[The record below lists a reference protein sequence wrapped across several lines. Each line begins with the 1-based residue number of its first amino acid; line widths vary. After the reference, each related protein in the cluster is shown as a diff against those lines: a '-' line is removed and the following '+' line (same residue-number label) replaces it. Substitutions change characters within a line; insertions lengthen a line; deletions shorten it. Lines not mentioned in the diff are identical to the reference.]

1 MKNEK
6 ILTVIKGQEF
16 KLSLKDKIEIND
28 IFYDQYLEAAAM
40 LENIMANEESDKQPD
55 WKKAETEN
63 NIIAFCGERG
73 EGKSS
78 AMFTFINAVV
88 NEKEQ
93 KESTIFAQCE
103 NVKNTV
109 FSEPI
114 VIDPSAFDNVHNV
127 LDIIIASIY
136 QKFSDKYDVSPE
148 RFDNYRR
155 EQLLNEF
162 QKVYKDISLLN
173 DPAKMLEE
181 EYDYEGSIEKI
192 SKMGESLRLRRDLSN
207 LVKLYLDYMMPEDSR
222 NQYTSKKLLIAI
234 DDLDMCNANAY
245 KMAEQ
250 IRKYLIIPDIVIV
263 MALKVEQ
270 LQLCVQEENF
280 KNYSNVLKNQEKIAG
295 AILDVEDMAE
305 RYIAKLIPKSRR
317 IYLPNVRYIENAKIS
332 YQKKNGEIIYEDKM
346 TNSLN
351 ASLMDLIYMKTGMRF
366 LLNEEKLNWL
376 QPDNLRD
383 TVNLIILLGDMKVPE
398 NDSEY
403 LENIEKFTEYFEKEW
418 IPQNCELV
426 NYKEVQNLIRVPY
439 LQLNSEAAYML
450 NKNYQNA
457 EKRYPLLPANFLMD
471 RANCFFWVMNWFWGY
486 KNSMYDKKDDKF
498 AYMFKILYED
508 ELVRLA
514 LNESLTKKNML
525 SLEARICP
533 KNTSAKLIKN
543 LKKYKRI
550 VKSEPVN
557 DGYDKLI
564 YVLHFPKL
572 FDRPFKDGVPRNNN
586 VRKMAARQA
595 RSIVA
600 MLDKNGEI
608 NQHIKGIDACSS
620 EIACR
625 PEVFGQ
631 IYRYLT
637 AKRVKVENASRFHN
651 CEDVQNLQMTYH
663 VGEDFFDITDGLRA
677 IDEVLLFCNYR
688 RGSRLGHAL
697 ALGISPEKYYA
708 MKGYKVVLSKQ
719 ILLDDIVWLYC
730 RSGEL
735 GCSLDEKLKT
745 NLIEKYTSLYK
756 EIYEN
761 NVGNGP
767 CPSIHEYYQ
776 SWKLRGDNPQCYRL
790 EEKEFNAALETTEL
804 VYFDRFR
811 FNPRV
816 DNNLRRNK
824 RYRDLYY
831 YYHFNKKVREKG
843 NEVTEFKVTKEY
855 IKLVRIMQDK
865 MIAELACKGIGIETN
880 PSSNY
885 LIGTIKKYEEHPIL
899 RFNSRKLKATN
910 TGENL
915 CVSIN
920 TDDQGVFDTLLENEY
935 ALMTLALKKATD
947 DDMNALYDIED
958 IYEWSDYVRR
968 MGIDQVFS

>member
-40 LENIMANEESDKQPD
+40 LENIMANEENDKQPD

-88 NEKEQ
+88 NKKEQ

-136 QKFSDKYDVSPE
+136 QKFSDKYNVSPE

-332 YQKKNGEIIYEDKM
+332 YQKKKDQKKNGEIIYEDKM

-366 LLNEEKLNWL
+366 LLNEEKMNWL

-498 AYMFKILYED
+498 AYMFKILYTIELSKIRRSTRLED
-508 ELVRLA
+508 MGDFLGGYIWGPGFDSILPEVEVKRTKISRSRFSLSTWDVYSAINRRVARLFGVRQPIPGNNRMSVSKIEIDDTEKEYKIITWVLVSLLTNTFSMQSDGNELLQHSQIQYTYTTPIIFDNYRLNSQVQIC
-514 LNESLTKKNML
+514 LENYFIGIC
-525 SLEARICP
+525 SLE
-533 KNTSAKLIKN
+533 
-543 LKKYKRI
+543 
-550 VKSEPVN
+550 
-557 DGYDKLI
+557 
-564 YVLHFPKL
+564 
-572 FDRPFKDGVPRNNN
+572 
-586 VRKMAARQA
+586 
-595 RSIVA
+595 
-600 MLDKNGEI
+600 
-608 NQHIKGIDACSS
+608 
-620 EIACR
+620 
-625 PEVFGQ
+625 
-631 IYRYLT
+631 
-637 AKRVKVENASRFHN
+637 
-651 CEDVQNLQMTYH
+651 
-663 VGEDFFDITDGLRA
+663 
-677 IDEVLLFCNYR
+677 
-688 RGSRLGHAL
+688 
-697 ALGISPEKYYA
+697 
-708 MKGYKVVLSKQ
+708 
-719 ILLDDIVWLYC
+719 
-730 RSGEL
+730 
-735 GCSLDEKLKT
+735 
-745 NLIEKYTSLYK
+745 SLYK
-756 EIYEN
+756 KINIDILGVSKEEYKTIIDRIEQLNIEIVQTFRTIFSNIDLIMRFQEYCADKKRKQSKESGEKREFKRTKAVVDQFFRNVEHFCKDYIKKNFKAQLNCLILQDSKGKQVVFDISEVYGGFVQKRIEEFVSNLERQKEEQMRKLTERLNRQMVKIEPLQSVSTYLVNKSPKNAKKNIEN
-761 NVGNGP
+761 LLHNIKCYYVRNENQR
-767 CPSIHEYYQ
+767 INYRFYDDIINYYQ
-776 SWKLRGDNPQCYRL
+776 KIVEYELENPGMDLSDDLTEEYRL
-790 EEKEFNAALETTEL
+790 IVKEYSRYNEEK
-804 VYFDRFR
+804 
-811 FNPRV
+811 
-816 DNNLRRNK
+816 
-824 RYRDLYY
+824 
-831 YYHFNKKVREKG
+831 
-843 NEVTEFKVTKEY
+843 
-855 IKLVRIMQDK
+855 
-865 MIAELACKGIGIETN
+865 
-880 PSSNY
+880 
-885 LIGTIKKYEEHPIL
+885 
-899 RFNSRKLKATN
+899 
-910 TGENL
+910 
-915 CVSIN
+915 
-920 TDDQGVFDTLLENEY
+920 
-935 ALMTLALKKATD
+935 
-947 DDMNALYDIED
+947 
-958 IYEWSDYVRR
+958 
-968 MGIDQVFS
+968 

>member
-6 ILTVIKGQEF
+6 ILTIIKGQEF

-40 LENIMANEESDKQPD
+40 LENIVANEERDKQPD

-127 LDIIIASIY
+127 LDIIIASLY
-136 QKFSDKYDVSPE
+136 RKFSDKYDVSPE
-148 RFDNYRR
+148 RFANYRR
-155 EQLLNEF
+155 EELLNEF

-173 DPAKMLEE
+173 DPVKMLEE

-207 LVKLYLDYMMPEDSR
+207 LVKLYLDYMMTGDSR

-280 KNYSNVLKNQEKIAG
+280 KNYSNVLKNQGKIAG
-295 AILDVEDMAE
+295 AVIDVEDMAE

-317 IYLPNVRYIENAKIS
+317 IYLPNVRYIENAKIV
-332 YQKKNGEIIYEDKM
+332 YQKNEEEIIYADKI

-351 ASLMDLIYMKTGMRF
+351 ASLLDLIYMKTGMRF
-366 LLNEEKLNWL
+366 LLNDEKMNWL

-383 TVNLIILLGDMKVPE
+383 TVNLISLLGDMKVPE

-403 LENIEKFTEYFEKEW
+403 LDNIEKFTEYFEKEW

-498 AYMFKILYED
+498 AYMFKILYTIELSKIRRSTRLED
-508 ELVRLA
+508 MGDFLG
-514 LNESLTKKNML
+514 
-525 SLEARICP
+525 
-533 KNTSAKLIKN
+533 
-543 LKKYKRI
+543 
-550 VKSEPVN
+550 
-557 DGYDKLI
+557 GYI
-564 YVLHFPKL
+564 WGPG
-572 FDRPFKDGVPRNNN
+572 FD
-586 VRKMAARQA
+586 
-595 RSIVA
+595 SI
-600 MLDKNGEI
+600 L
-608 NQHIKGIDACSS
+608 
-620 EIACR
+620 
-625 PEVFGQ
+625 PEVEV
-631 IYRYLT
+631 
-637 AKRVKVENASRFHN
+637 KRTKISRSRFSLSTW
-651 CEDVQNLQMTYH
+651 DVYSAINRRVARLFGVRQPIPDNNRMSVSKIEIDDTEKEYKIITWVLVSLLTNTFSMQSDGNELLQHSQIQYTYTTPII
-663 VGEDFFDITDGLRA
+663 FD
-677 IDEVLLFCNYR
+677 NYR
-688 RGSRLGHAL
+688 LNSQ
-697 ALGISPEKYYA
+697 
-708 MKGYKVVLSKQ
+708 VQ
-719 ILLDDIVWLYC
+719 IC
-730 RSGEL
+730 
-735 GCSLDEKLKT
+735 
-745 NLIEKYTSLYK
+745 
-756 EIYEN
+756 
-761 NVGNGP
+761 
-767 CPSIHEYYQ
+767 
-776 SWKLRGDNPQCYRL
+776 L
-790 EEKEFNAALETTEL
+790 E
-804 VYFDRFR
+804 
-811 FNPRV
+811 
-816 DNNLRRNK
+816 
-824 RYRDLYY
+824 
-831 YYHFNKKVREKG
+831 
-843 NEVTEFKVTKEY
+843 
-855 IKLVRIMQDK
+855 
-865 MIAELACKGIGIETN
+865 
-880 PSSNY
+880 NY
-885 LIGTIKKYEEHPIL
+885 LIGICSLESLYKKINIDILGVSKEEYKTIIDRIEQLNIEIVQTFRTIFSNIDFIMRFQEYCADKKRKQSKESGEKREFKRTKAVVDQFFRNVEHFCKDYIKKDFKAQLNCLILQDSKGKQVVFDISEVYGGFVQKRIEEFVSNL
-899 RFNSRKLKATN
+899 ERQKEEQMRKLTERLNRQMVKIEPLQSVSTYLVNKSPKNAKKN
-910 TGENL
+910 IENL
-915 CVSIN
+915 LHNIKCYYVRNENQRIN
-920 TDDQGVFDTLLENEY
+920 YRFYDDIINYYQKIVEYELENPGMDLSDDLTEEY
-935 ALMTLALKKATD
+935 RLIVKEYSRYNEEK
-947 DDMNALYDIED
+947 
-958 IYEWSDYVRR
+958 
-968 MGIDQVFS
+968 

>member
-40 LENIMANEESDKQPD
+40 LENIMANEENDKQPD

-88 NEKEQ
+88 NKKEQ

-127 LDIIIASIY
+127 LDNIIASIY

-332 YQKKNGEIIYEDKM
+332 YQKKKDQKKNGEIIYEDKM

-366 LLNEEKLNWL
+366 LLNEEKMNWL

-498 AYMFKILYED
+498 AYMFKILYTIELSKIRRSTRLED
-508 ELVRLA
+508 MGDFLGGYIWGPGFDSILPEVEVKRTKISRSRFSLSTWDVYSAINRRVARLFGVRQPIPGNNRMSVSKIEIDDTEKEYKIITWVLVSLLTNTFSMQSDGNELLQHSQIQYTYTTPIIFDNYRLNSQVQIC
-514 LNESLTKKNML
+514 LENYFIGIC
-525 SLEARICP
+525 SLE
-533 KNTSAKLIKN
+533 
-543 LKKYKRI
+543 
-550 VKSEPVN
+550 
-557 DGYDKLI
+557 
-564 YVLHFPKL
+564 
-572 FDRPFKDGVPRNNN
+572 
-586 VRKMAARQA
+586 
-595 RSIVA
+595 
-600 MLDKNGEI
+600 
-608 NQHIKGIDACSS
+608 
-620 EIACR
+620 
-625 PEVFGQ
+625 
-631 IYRYLT
+631 
-637 AKRVKVENASRFHN
+637 
-651 CEDVQNLQMTYH
+651 
-663 VGEDFFDITDGLRA
+663 
-677 IDEVLLFCNYR
+677 
-688 RGSRLGHAL
+688 
-697 ALGISPEKYYA
+697 
-708 MKGYKVVLSKQ
+708 
-719 ILLDDIVWLYC
+719 
-730 RSGEL
+730 
-735 GCSLDEKLKT
+735 
-745 NLIEKYTSLYK
+745 SLYK
-756 EIYEN
+756 KINIDILGVSKEEYKTIIDRIEQLNIEIVQTFRTIFSNIDLIMRFQEYCADKKRKQSKESGEKREFKRTKAVVDQFFRNVEHFCKDYIKKNFKAQLNCLILQDSKGKQVVFDISEVYGGFVQKRIEEFVSNLERQKEEQMRKLTERLNRQMVKIEPLQSVSTYLVNKSPKNAKKNIEN
-761 NVGNGP
+761 LLHNIKCYYVRNENQR
-767 CPSIHEYYQ
+767 INYRFYDDIINYYQ
-776 SWKLRGDNPQCYRL
+776 KIVEYELENPGMDLSDDLTEEYRL
-790 EEKEFNAALETTEL
+790 IVKEYSRYNEEK
-804 VYFDRFR
+804 
-811 FNPRV
+811 
-816 DNNLRRNK
+816 
-824 RYRDLYY
+824 
-831 YYHFNKKVREKG
+831 
-843 NEVTEFKVTKEY
+843 
-855 IKLVRIMQDK
+855 
-865 MIAELACKGIGIETN
+865 
-880 PSSNY
+880 
-885 LIGTIKKYEEHPIL
+885 
-899 RFNSRKLKATN
+899 
-910 TGENL
+910 
-915 CVSIN
+915 
-920 TDDQGVFDTLLENEY
+920 
-935 ALMTLALKKATD
+935 
-947 DDMNALYDIED
+947 
-958 IYEWSDYVRR
+958 
-968 MGIDQVFS
+968 

>member
-40 LENIMANEESDKQPD
+40 LENIMANEENDKQPD

-88 NEKEQ
+88 NKKEQ

-366 LLNEEKLNWL
+366 LLNEEKMNWL

-498 AYMFKILYED
+498 AYMFKILYTIELSKIRRSTRLED
-508 ELVRLA
+508 MGDFLGGYIWGPGFDSILPEVEVKRTKISRSRFSLSTWDVYSAINRRVARLFGVRQPIPGNNRMSVSKIEIDDTEKEYKIITWVLVSLLTNTFSMQSDGNELLQHSQIQYTYTTPIIFDNYRLNSQVQIC
-514 LNESLTKKNML
+514 LENYFIGIC
-525 SLEARICP
+525 SLE
-533 KNTSAKLIKN
+533 
-543 LKKYKRI
+543 
-550 VKSEPVN
+550 
-557 DGYDKLI
+557 
-564 YVLHFPKL
+564 
-572 FDRPFKDGVPRNNN
+572 
-586 VRKMAARQA
+586 
-595 RSIVA
+595 
-600 MLDKNGEI
+600 
-608 NQHIKGIDACSS
+608 
-620 EIACR
+620 
-625 PEVFGQ
+625 
-631 IYRYLT
+631 
-637 AKRVKVENASRFHN
+637 
-651 CEDVQNLQMTYH
+651 
-663 VGEDFFDITDGLRA
+663 
-677 IDEVLLFCNYR
+677 
-688 RGSRLGHAL
+688 
-697 ALGISPEKYYA
+697 
-708 MKGYKVVLSKQ
+708 
-719 ILLDDIVWLYC
+719 
-730 RSGEL
+730 
-735 GCSLDEKLKT
+735 
-745 NLIEKYTSLYK
+745 SLYK
-756 EIYEN
+756 KINIDILGVSKEEYKTIIDRIEQLNIEIVQTFRTIFSNIDLIMRFQEYCADKKRKQSKESGEKREFKRTKAVVDQFFRNVEHFCKDYIKKDFKAQLNCLILQDSKGKQVVFDISEVYGGFVQKRIEEFVSNLERQKEEQMRKLTERLNRQMVKIEPLQSVSTYLVNKSPKNAKKNIEN
-761 NVGNGP
+761 LLHNIKCYYVRNENQR
-767 CPSIHEYYQ
+767 INYRFYDDIINYYQ
-776 SWKLRGDNPQCYRL
+776 KIVEYELENPGMDLSDDLTEEYRL
-790 EEKEFNAALETTEL
+790 IVKEYSRYNEEK
-804 VYFDRFR
+804 
-811 FNPRV
+811 
-816 DNNLRRNK
+816 
-824 RYRDLYY
+824 
-831 YYHFNKKVREKG
+831 
-843 NEVTEFKVTKEY
+843 
-855 IKLVRIMQDK
+855 
-865 MIAELACKGIGIETN
+865 
-880 PSSNY
+880 
-885 LIGTIKKYEEHPIL
+885 
-899 RFNSRKLKATN
+899 
-910 TGENL
+910 
-915 CVSIN
+915 
-920 TDDQGVFDTLLENEY
+920 
-935 ALMTLALKKATD
+935 
-947 DDMNALYDIED
+947 
-958 IYEWSDYVRR
+958 
-968 MGIDQVFS
+968 

>member
-16 KLSLKDKIEIND
+16 KLSLKDKIEIKD
-28 IFYDQYLEAAAM
+28 IFYDQYLEAATM
-40 LENIMANEESDKQPD
+40 LENIVANEESDKQPD

-88 NEKEQ
+88 NQKEQ

-136 QKFSDKYDVSPE
+136 QEFSDKYDVSPE
-148 RFDNYRR
+148 RFENYRR
-155 EQLLNEF
+155 EQLLKEF

-222 NQYTSKKLLIAI
+222 NQYTSKKLLIAV

-332 YQKKNGEIIYEDKM
+332 YQKKKDQKKNGEIIYEDKM

-366 LLNEEKLNWL
+366 LLNEEKMNWL

-498 AYMFKILYED
+498 AYMFKILYTIELSKIRRSTRLED
-508 ELVRLA
+508 MGDFLG
-514 LNESLTKKNML
+514 
-525 SLEARICP
+525 
-533 KNTSAKLIKN
+533 
-543 LKKYKRI
+543 
-550 VKSEPVN
+550 
-557 DGYDKLI
+557 GYI
-564 YVLHFPKL
+564 WGPG
-572 FDRPFKDGVPRNNN
+572 FD
-586 VRKMAARQA
+586 
-595 RSIVA
+595 SI
-600 MLDKNGEI
+600 L
-608 NQHIKGIDACSS
+608 
-620 EIACR
+620 
-625 PEVFGQ
+625 PEVEV
-631 IYRYLT
+631 
-637 AKRVKVENASRFHN
+637 KRTKISRSRFSLLTW
-651 CEDVQNLQMTYH
+651 DVYSAINRRVARLFGVRQPIPGNNRMSVSKIEIDDTEKEYKIITWVLVSLLTNTFSMQSDGNELLQHSQIQYTYTTPII
-663 VGEDFFDITDGLRA
+663 FD
-677 IDEVLLFCNYR
+677 NYR
-688 RGSRLGHAL
+688 LNSQ
-697 ALGISPEKYYA
+697 
-708 MKGYKVVLSKQ
+708 VQ
-719 ILLDDIVWLYC
+719 IC
-730 RSGEL
+730 
-735 GCSLDEKLKT
+735 
-745 NLIEKYTSLYK
+745 
-756 EIYEN
+756 
-761 NVGNGP
+761 
-767 CPSIHEYYQ
+767 
-776 SWKLRGDNPQCYRL
+776 L
-790 EEKEFNAALETTEL
+790 E
-804 VYFDRFR
+804 
-811 FNPRV
+811 
-816 DNNLRRNK
+816 
-824 RYRDLYY
+824 
-831 YYHFNKKVREKG
+831 
-843 NEVTEFKVTKEY
+843 
-855 IKLVRIMQDK
+855 
-865 MIAELACKGIGIETN
+865 
-880 PSSNY
+880 NY
-885 LIGTIKKYEEHPIL
+885 LIGICSLESLYKKINIDILGVSKEEYKTIIDRIQQLNIEIVQTFRTIFSNIDLIMRFQEYCADKKRKQSKESGEKREFKRTKAVVDQFFRNVEHFCKDYIKKDFKAQLNCLILQDSKGKQVVFDISEVYGGFVQKRIEEFVSNL
-899 RFNSRKLKATN
+899 ERQKEEQMRKLTERLNRQMVKIEPLQSVSTYLVNKSPKNAKKN
-910 TGENL
+910 IENL
-915 CVSIN
+915 LHNIKCYYVRNENQRIN
-920 TDDQGVFDTLLENEY
+920 YRFYDDIINYYQKIVEYELENPGMDLSDDLTEEY
-935 ALMTLALKKATD
+935 RLIVKEYSRYNEEK
-947 DDMNALYDIED
+947 
-958 IYEWSDYVRR
+958 
-968 MGIDQVFS
+968 

>member
-40 LENIMANEESDKQPD
+40 LENIMANEENDKQPD

-498 AYMFKILYED
+498 AYMFKILYTIELSKIRRSTRLED
-508 ELVRLA
+508 MGDFLG
-514 LNESLTKKNML
+514 
-525 SLEARICP
+525 
-533 KNTSAKLIKN
+533 
-543 LKKYKRI
+543 
-550 VKSEPVN
+550 
-557 DGYDKLI
+557 GYI
-564 YVLHFPKL
+564 WGPG
-572 FDRPFKDGVPRNNN
+572 FD
-586 VRKMAARQA
+586 
-595 RSIVA
+595 SI
-600 MLDKNGEI
+600 L
-608 NQHIKGIDACSS
+608 
-620 EIACR
+620 
-625 PEVFGQ
+625 PEVEV
-631 IYRYLT
+631 
-637 AKRVKVENASRFHN
+637 KRTKISRSRFSLSTW
-651 CEDVQNLQMTYH
+651 DVYSAINRRVARLFGVRQPIPDNNRMSVSKIEIDDTEKEYKIITWVLVSLLTNTFSMQSDGNELLQHSQIQYTYTTPII
-663 VGEDFFDITDGLRA
+663 FD
-677 IDEVLLFCNYR
+677 NYR
-688 RGSRLGHAL
+688 LNSQ
-697 ALGISPEKYYA
+697 
-708 MKGYKVVLSKQ
+708 VQ
-719 ILLDDIVWLYC
+719 IC
-730 RSGEL
+730 
-735 GCSLDEKLKT
+735 
-745 NLIEKYTSLYK
+745 
-756 EIYEN
+756 
-761 NVGNGP
+761 
-767 CPSIHEYYQ
+767 
-776 SWKLRGDNPQCYRL
+776 L
-790 EEKEFNAALETTEL
+790 E
-804 VYFDRFR
+804 
-811 FNPRV
+811 
-816 DNNLRRNK
+816 
-824 RYRDLYY
+824 
-831 YYHFNKKVREKG
+831 
-843 NEVTEFKVTKEY
+843 
-855 IKLVRIMQDK
+855 
-865 MIAELACKGIGIETN
+865 
-880 PSSNY
+880 NY
-885 LIGTIKKYEEHPIL
+885 LIGICSLESLYKKINIDILGVSKEEYKTIIDRIEQLNIEIVQTFRTIFSNIDFIMRFQEYCADKKRKQSKESGEKREFKRTKAVVDQFFRNVEHFCKDYIKKNFKAQLNCLILQDSKGKQVVFDISEVYGGFVQKRIEEFVSNL
-899 RFNSRKLKATN
+899 ERQKEEQMRKLTERLNRQMVKIEPLQSVSTYLVNKSPKNAKKN
-910 TGENL
+910 IENL
-915 CVSIN
+915 LHNIKCYYVRNENQRIN
-920 TDDQGVFDTLLENEY
+920 YRFYDDIINYYQKIVEYELENPGMDLSDDLTEEY
-935 ALMTLALKKATD
+935 RLIVKEYSRYNEEK
-947 DDMNALYDIED
+947 
-958 IYEWSDYVRR
+958 
-968 MGIDQVFS
+968 

>member
-40 LENIMANEESDKQPD
+40 LENIMANEENDKQPD

-332 YQKKNGEIIYEDKM
+332 YQKKKDQKKNGEIIYEDKM

-366 LLNEEKLNWL
+366 LLNEEKMNWL

-498 AYMFKILYED
+498 AYMFKILYTIELSKIRRSTRLED
-508 ELVRLA
+508 MGDFLGGYIWGPGFDSILPEVEVKRTKISRSRFSLSTWDVYSAINRRVARLFGVRQPIPGNNRMSVSKIEIDDTEKEYKIITWVLVSLLTNTFSMQSDGNELLQHSQIQYTYTTPIIFDNYRLNSQVQIC
-514 LNESLTKKNML
+514 LENYFIGIC
-525 SLEARICP
+525 SLE
-533 KNTSAKLIKN
+533 
-543 LKKYKRI
+543 
-550 VKSEPVN
+550 
-557 DGYDKLI
+557 
-564 YVLHFPKL
+564 
-572 FDRPFKDGVPRNNN
+572 
-586 VRKMAARQA
+586 
-595 RSIVA
+595 
-600 MLDKNGEI
+600 
-608 NQHIKGIDACSS
+608 
-620 EIACR
+620 
-625 PEVFGQ
+625 
-631 IYRYLT
+631 
-637 AKRVKVENASRFHN
+637 
-651 CEDVQNLQMTYH
+651 
-663 VGEDFFDITDGLRA
+663 
-677 IDEVLLFCNYR
+677 
-688 RGSRLGHAL
+688 
-697 ALGISPEKYYA
+697 
-708 MKGYKVVLSKQ
+708 
-719 ILLDDIVWLYC
+719 
-730 RSGEL
+730 
-735 GCSLDEKLKT
+735 
-745 NLIEKYTSLYK
+745 SLYK
-756 EIYEN
+756 KINIDILGVSKEEYKTIIDRIEQLNIEIVQTFRTIFSNIDFIMRFQEYCADKKRKQSKESGEKREFKRTKAVVDQFFRNVEHFCKDYIKKNFKAQLNCLILQDSKGKQVVFDISEVYGGFVQKRIEEFVSNLERQKEEQMRKLTERLNRQMVKIEPLQSVSTYLVNKSPKNAKKNIEN
-761 NVGNGP
+761 LLHNIKCYYVRNENQR
-767 CPSIHEYYQ
+767 INYRFYDDIINYYQ
-776 SWKLRGDNPQCYRL
+776 KIVEYELENPGMDLSDDLTEEYRL
-790 EEKEFNAALETTEL
+790 IVKEYSRYNEEK
-804 VYFDRFR
+804 
-811 FNPRV
+811 
-816 DNNLRRNK
+816 
-824 RYRDLYY
+824 
-831 YYHFNKKVREKG
+831 
-843 NEVTEFKVTKEY
+843 
-855 IKLVRIMQDK
+855 
-865 MIAELACKGIGIETN
+865 
-880 PSSNY
+880 
-885 LIGTIKKYEEHPIL
+885 
-899 RFNSRKLKATN
+899 
-910 TGENL
+910 
-915 CVSIN
+915 
-920 TDDQGVFDTLLENEY
+920 
-935 ALMTLALKKATD
+935 
-947 DDMNALYDIED
+947 
-958 IYEWSDYVRR
+958 
-968 MGIDQVFS
+968 

>member
-40 LENIMANEESDKQPD
+40 LENIMANEENDKQPD

-88 NEKEQ
+88 NKKEQ

-332 YQKKNGEIIYEDKM
+332 YQKKKDQKKNGEIIYEDKM

-366 LLNEEKLNWL
+366 LLNEEKMNWL

-498 AYMFKILYED
+498 AYMFKILYTIELSKIRRSTRLED
-508 ELVRLA
+508 MGDFLG
-514 LNESLTKKNML
+514 
-525 SLEARICP
+525 
-533 KNTSAKLIKN
+533 
-543 LKKYKRI
+543 
-550 VKSEPVN
+550 
-557 DGYDKLI
+557 GYI
-564 YVLHFPKL
+564 WGPG
-572 FDRPFKDGVPRNNN
+572 FD
-586 VRKMAARQA
+586 
-595 RSIVA
+595 SI
-600 MLDKNGEI
+600 L
-608 NQHIKGIDACSS
+608 
-620 EIACR
+620 
-625 PEVFGQ
+625 PEVEV
-631 IYRYLT
+631 
-637 AKRVKVENASRFHN
+637 KRTKISRSRFSLSTW
-651 CEDVQNLQMTYH
+651 DVYSAINRRVARLFGVRQPIPGNNRMSVSKIEIDDTEKEYKIITWVLVSLLTNTFSMQSDGNELLQHSQIQYTYTTPII
-663 VGEDFFDITDGLRA
+663 FD
-677 IDEVLLFCNYR
+677 NYR
-688 RGSRLGHAL
+688 LNSQ
-697 ALGISPEKYYA
+697 
-708 MKGYKVVLSKQ
+708 VQ
-719 ILLDDIVWLYC
+719 IC
-730 RSGEL
+730 
-735 GCSLDEKLKT
+735 
-745 NLIEKYTSLYK
+745 
-756 EIYEN
+756 
-761 NVGNGP
+761 
-767 CPSIHEYYQ
+767 
-776 SWKLRGDNPQCYRL
+776 L
-790 EEKEFNAALETTEL
+790 E
-804 VYFDRFR
+804 
-811 FNPRV
+811 
-816 DNNLRRNK
+816 
-824 RYRDLYY
+824 
-831 YYHFNKKVREKG
+831 
-843 NEVTEFKVTKEY
+843 
-855 IKLVRIMQDK
+855 
-865 MIAELACKGIGIETN
+865 
-880 PSSNY
+880 NY
-885 LIGTIKKYEEHPIL
+885 LIGICSLESLYKKINIDILGVSKEEYKTIIDRIEQLNIEIVQTFRTIFSNIDFIMRFQEYCADKKRKQSKESGEKREFKRTKAVVDQFFRNVEHFCKDYIKKNFKAQLNCLILQDSKGKQVVFDISEVYGGFVQKRIEEFVSNL
-899 RFNSRKLKATN
+899 ERQKEEQMRKLTERLNRQMVKIEPLQSVSTYLVNKSPKNAKKN
-910 TGENL
+910 IENL
-915 CVSIN
+915 LHNIKCYYVRNENQRIN
-920 TDDQGVFDTLLENEY
+920 YRFYDDIINYYQKIVEYELENPGMDLSDDLTEEY
-935 ALMTLALKKATD
+935 RLIVKEYSRYNEEK
-947 DDMNALYDIED
+947 
-958 IYEWSDYVRR
+958 
-968 MGIDQVFS
+968 

>member
-6 ILTVIKGQEF
+6 ILTIIKGQEF

-40 LENIMANEESDKQPD
+40 LENIVANEERDKQPD

-127 LDIIIASIY
+127 LDIIIASLY
-136 QKFSDKYDVSPE
+136 RKFSDKYDVSPE
-148 RFDNYRR
+148 RFANYRR
-155 EQLLNEF
+155 EELLNEF

-173 DPAKMLEE
+173 DPVKMLEE

-207 LVKLYLDYMMPEDSR
+207 LVKLYLDYMMTEDSR

-280 KNYSNVLKNQEKIAG
+280 KNYSNVLKNQGKIAG
-295 AILDVEDMAE
+295 AVIDVEDMAE

-317 IYLPNVRYIENAKIS
+317 IYLPNVRYIENAKIV
-332 YQKKNGEIIYEDKM
+332 YQKNEEEIIYADKI

-351 ASLMDLIYMKTGMRF
+351 ASLLDLIYMKTGMRF
-366 LLNEEKLNWL
+366 LLNDEKMNWL

-383 TVNLIILLGDMKVPE
+383 TVNLISLLGDMKVPE

-403 LENIEKFTEYFEKEW
+403 LDNIEKFTEYFEKEW

-498 AYMFKILYED
+498 AYMFKILYTIELSKIRRSTRLED
-508 ELVRLA
+508 MGDFLGGYIWGPGFDSILPEVEVKRTKISRSRFSLSTWDVYSAINRRVARLFGVRQPIPDNNRMSVSKIEIDDTEKEYKIITWVLVSLLTNTFSMQSDGNELLQHSQIQYTYTTPIIFDNYRLNSQVQIC
-514 LNESLTKKNML
+514 LENYFIGIC
-525 SLEARICP
+525 SLE
-533 KNTSAKLIKN
+533 
-543 LKKYKRI
+543 
-550 VKSEPVN
+550 
-557 DGYDKLI
+557 
-564 YVLHFPKL
+564 
-572 FDRPFKDGVPRNNN
+572 
-586 VRKMAARQA
+586 
-595 RSIVA
+595 
-600 MLDKNGEI
+600 
-608 NQHIKGIDACSS
+608 
-620 EIACR
+620 
-625 PEVFGQ
+625 
-631 IYRYLT
+631 
-637 AKRVKVENASRFHN
+637 
-651 CEDVQNLQMTYH
+651 
-663 VGEDFFDITDGLRA
+663 
-677 IDEVLLFCNYR
+677 
-688 RGSRLGHAL
+688 
-697 ALGISPEKYYA
+697 
-708 MKGYKVVLSKQ
+708 
-719 ILLDDIVWLYC
+719 
-730 RSGEL
+730 
-735 GCSLDEKLKT
+735 
-745 NLIEKYTSLYK
+745 SLYK
-756 EIYEN
+756 KINIDILGVSKEEYKTIIDRIEQLNIEIVQTFRTIFSNIDLIMRFQEYCADKKRKQSKESGEKREFKRTKAVVDQFFRNVEHFCKDYIKKNFKAQLNCLILQDSKGKQVVFDISEVYGGFVQKRIEEFVSNLERQKEEQMRKLTERLNRQMVKIEPLQSVSTYLVNKSPKNAKKNIEN
-761 NVGNGP
+761 LLHNIKCYYVRNENQR
-767 CPSIHEYYQ
+767 INYRFYDDIINYYQ
-776 SWKLRGDNPQCYRL
+776 KIVEYELENPGMDLSDDLTEEYRL
-790 EEKEFNAALETTEL
+790 IVKEYSRYNEEK
-804 VYFDRFR
+804 
-811 FNPRV
+811 
-816 DNNLRRNK
+816 
-824 RYRDLYY
+824 
-831 YYHFNKKVREKG
+831 
-843 NEVTEFKVTKEY
+843 
-855 IKLVRIMQDK
+855 
-865 MIAELACKGIGIETN
+865 
-880 PSSNY
+880 
-885 LIGTIKKYEEHPIL
+885 
-899 RFNSRKLKATN
+899 
-910 TGENL
+910 
-915 CVSIN
+915 
-920 TDDQGVFDTLLENEY
+920 
-935 ALMTLALKKATD
+935 
-947 DDMNALYDIED
+947 
-958 IYEWSDYVRR
+958 
-968 MGIDQVFS
+968 

>member
-40 LENIMANEESDKQPD
+40 LENIMANEENDKQPD

-88 NEKEQ
+88 NKKEQ

-114 VIDPSAFDNVHNV
+114 VIDPSAFDNIHNV

-332 YQKKNGEIIYEDKM
+332 YQKKKDQKKNGEIIYEDKM

-366 LLNEEKLNWL
+366 LLNEEKMNWL

-498 AYMFKILYED
+498 AYMFKILYTIELSKIRRSTRLED
-508 ELVRLA
+508 MGDFLGGYIWGPGFDSILPEVEVKRTKISRSRFSLSTWDVYSAINRRVARLFGVRQPIPGNNRMSVSKIEIDDTEKEYKIITWVLVSLLTNTFSMQSDGNELLQHSQIQYTYTTPIIFDNYRLNSQVQIC
-514 LNESLTKKNML
+514 LENYFIGIC
-525 SLEARICP
+525 SLE
-533 KNTSAKLIKN
+533 
-543 LKKYKRI
+543 
-550 VKSEPVN
+550 
-557 DGYDKLI
+557 
-564 YVLHFPKL
+564 
-572 FDRPFKDGVPRNNN
+572 
-586 VRKMAARQA
+586 
-595 RSIVA
+595 
-600 MLDKNGEI
+600 
-608 NQHIKGIDACSS
+608 
-620 EIACR
+620 
-625 PEVFGQ
+625 
-631 IYRYLT
+631 
-637 AKRVKVENASRFHN
+637 
-651 CEDVQNLQMTYH
+651 
-663 VGEDFFDITDGLRA
+663 
-677 IDEVLLFCNYR
+677 
-688 RGSRLGHAL
+688 
-697 ALGISPEKYYA
+697 
-708 MKGYKVVLSKQ
+708 
-719 ILLDDIVWLYC
+719 
-730 RSGEL
+730 
-735 GCSLDEKLKT
+735 
-745 NLIEKYTSLYK
+745 SLYK
-756 EIYEN
+756 KINIDILGVSKEEYKTIIDRIEQLNIEIVQTFRTIFSNIDLIMRFQEYCADKKRKQSKESGEKREFKRTKAVVDQFFRNVEHFCKDYIKKNFKAQLNCLILQDSKGKQVVFDISEVYGGFVQKRIEEFVSNLERQKEEQMRKLTERLNRQMVKIEPLQSVSTYLVNKSPKNAKKNIEN
-761 NVGNGP
+761 LLHNIKCYYVRNENQR
-767 CPSIHEYYQ
+767 INYRFYDDIINYYQ
-776 SWKLRGDNPQCYRL
+776 KIVEYELENPGMDLSDDLTEEYRL
-790 EEKEFNAALETTEL
+790 IVKEYSRYNEEK
-804 VYFDRFR
+804 
-811 FNPRV
+811 
-816 DNNLRRNK
+816 
-824 RYRDLYY
+824 
-831 YYHFNKKVREKG
+831 
-843 NEVTEFKVTKEY
+843 
-855 IKLVRIMQDK
+855 
-865 MIAELACKGIGIETN
+865 
-880 PSSNY
+880 
-885 LIGTIKKYEEHPIL
+885 
-899 RFNSRKLKATN
+899 
-910 TGENL
+910 
-915 CVSIN
+915 
-920 TDDQGVFDTLLENEY
+920 
-935 ALMTLALKKATD
+935 
-947 DDMNALYDIED
+947 
-958 IYEWSDYVRR
+958 
-968 MGIDQVFS
+968 

>member
-40 LENIMANEESDKQPD
+40 LENIMANEENDKQPD

-88 NEKEQ
+88 NKKEQ

-332 YQKKNGEIIYEDKM
+332 YQKKKDQKKNGEIIYEDKM

-366 LLNEEKLNWL
+366 LLNEEKMNWL

-498 AYMFKILYED
+498 AYMFKILYTIELSKIRRSTRLED
-508 ELVRLA
+508 MGDFLG
-514 LNESLTKKNML
+514 
-525 SLEARICP
+525 
-533 KNTSAKLIKN
+533 
-543 LKKYKRI
+543 
-550 VKSEPVN
+550 
-557 DGYDKLI
+557 GYI
-564 YVLHFPKL
+564 WGPG
-572 FDRPFKDGVPRNNN
+572 FD
-586 VRKMAARQA
+586 
-595 RSIVA
+595 SI
-600 MLDKNGEI
+600 L
-608 NQHIKGIDACSS
+608 
-620 EIACR
+620 
-625 PEVFGQ
+625 PEVEV
-631 IYRYLT
+631 
-637 AKRVKVENASRFHN
+637 KRTKISRSRFSLSTW
-651 CEDVQNLQMTYH
+651 DVYSAINRRVARLFGVRQPIPGNNRMSVSKIEIDDTEKEYKIITWVLVSLLTNTFSMQSDGNELLQHSQIQYTYTTPII
-663 VGEDFFDITDGLRA
+663 FD
-677 IDEVLLFCNYR
+677 NYR
-688 RGSRLGHAL
+688 LNSQ
-697 ALGISPEKYYA
+697 
-708 MKGYKVVLSKQ
+708 VQ
-719 ILLDDIVWLYC
+719 IC
-730 RSGEL
+730 
-735 GCSLDEKLKT
+735 
-745 NLIEKYTSLYK
+745 
-756 EIYEN
+756 
-761 NVGNGP
+761 
-767 CPSIHEYYQ
+767 
-776 SWKLRGDNPQCYRL
+776 L
-790 EEKEFNAALETTEL
+790 E
-804 VYFDRFR
+804 
-811 FNPRV
+811 
-816 DNNLRRNK
+816 
-824 RYRDLYY
+824 
-831 YYHFNKKVREKG
+831 
-843 NEVTEFKVTKEY
+843 
-855 IKLVRIMQDK
+855 
-865 MIAELACKGIGIETN
+865 
-880 PSSNY
+880 NY
-885 LIGTIKKYEEHPIL
+885 LIGICSLESLYKKINIDILGVSKEEYKTIIDRIEQLNIEIVQTFRTIFSNIDLIMRFQEYCADKKRKQSKESGEKREFKRTKAVVDQFFRNVEHFCKDYIKKNFKAQLNCLILQDSKGKQVVFDISEVYGGFVQKRIEEFVSNL
-899 RFNSRKLKATN
+899 ERQKEEQMRKLTERLNRQMVKIEPLQSVSTYLVNKSPKNAKKN
-910 TGENL
+910 IENL
-915 CVSIN
+915 LHNIKCYYVRNENQRIN
-920 TDDQGVFDTLLENEY
+920 YRFYDDIINYYQKIVEYELENPGMDLSDDLTEEY
-935 ALMTLALKKATD
+935 RLIVKEYSRYNEEK
-947 DDMNALYDIED
+947 
-958 IYEWSDYVRR
+958 
-968 MGIDQVFS
+968 

>member
-498 AYMFKILYED
+498 AYMFKILYTIELSKIRRSTRLED
-508 ELVRLA
+508 MGDFLG
-514 LNESLTKKNML
+514 
-525 SLEARICP
+525 
-533 KNTSAKLIKN
+533 
-543 LKKYKRI
+543 
-550 VKSEPVN
+550 
-557 DGYDKLI
+557 GYI
-564 YVLHFPKL
+564 WGPG
-572 FDRPFKDGVPRNNN
+572 FD
-586 VRKMAARQA
+586 
-595 RSIVA
+595 SI
-600 MLDKNGEI
+600 L
-608 NQHIKGIDACSS
+608 
-620 EIACR
+620 
-625 PEVFGQ
+625 PEVEV
-631 IYRYLT
+631 
-637 AKRVKVENASRFHN
+637 KRTKISRSRFSLSTW
-651 CEDVQNLQMTYH
+651 DVYSAINRRVARLFGVRQPIPDNNRMSVSKIEIDDTEKEYKI
-663 VGEDFFDITDGLRA
+663 ITWVLVSLLTNTFSMQSDGN
-677 IDEVLLFCNYR
+677 VLLQHSQIQYTYTTPIIFDNYR
-688 RGSRLGHAL
+688 LNSQ
-697 ALGISPEKYYA
+697 
-708 MKGYKVVLSKQ
+708 VQ
-719 ILLDDIVWLYC
+719 IC
-730 RSGEL
+730 
-735 GCSLDEKLKT
+735 
-745 NLIEKYTSLYK
+745 
-756 EIYEN
+756 
-761 NVGNGP
+761 
-767 CPSIHEYYQ
+767 
-776 SWKLRGDNPQCYRL
+776 L
-790 EEKEFNAALETTEL
+790 E
-804 VYFDRFR
+804 
-811 FNPRV
+811 
-816 DNNLRRNK
+816 
-824 RYRDLYY
+824 
-831 YYHFNKKVREKG
+831 
-843 NEVTEFKVTKEY
+843 
-855 IKLVRIMQDK
+855 
-865 MIAELACKGIGIETN
+865 
-880 PSSNY
+880 NY
-885 LIGTIKKYEEHPIL
+885 LIGICSLESLYKKINIDILGVSKEEYKTIIDRIEQLNIEIVQTFRTIFSNIDFIMRFQEYCADKKRKQSKESGEKREFKRTKAVVDQFFRNVEHFCKDYIKKDFKAQLNCLILQDSKGKQVVFDISEVYGGFVQKRIEEFVSNL
-899 RFNSRKLKATN
+899 ERQKEEQMRKLTERLNRQMVKIEPLQSVSTYLVNKSPKNAKKN
-910 TGENL
+910 IENL
-915 CVSIN
+915 LHNIKCYYVRNENQRIN
-920 TDDQGVFDTLLENEY
+920 YRFYDDIINYYQKIVEYELENPGMDLSDDLTEEY
-935 ALMTLALKKATD
+935 RLIVKEYSRYNEEK
-947 DDMNALYDIED
+947 
-958 IYEWSDYVRR
+958 
-968 MGIDQVFS
+968 

>member
-346 TNSLN
+346 TNSFN
-351 ASLMDLIYMKTGMRF
+351 ASIMDLIYMKTGMRF

-471 RANCFFWVMNWFWGY
+471 RANCFFWVMYWFWGY
-486 KNSMYDKKDDKF
+486 TNSMYDKKDDKF
-498 AYMFKILYED
+498 AYMFKILYTIELSKIRRSTRLED
-508 ELVRLA
+508 MGDFLG
-514 LNESLTKKNML
+514 
-525 SLEARICP
+525 
-533 KNTSAKLIKN
+533 
-543 LKKYKRI
+543 
-550 VKSEPVN
+550 
-557 DGYDKLI
+557 GYI
-564 YVLHFPKL
+564 WGPG
-572 FDRPFKDGVPRNNN
+572 FD
-586 VRKMAARQA
+586 
-595 RSIVA
+595 SI
-600 MLDKNGEI
+600 L
-608 NQHIKGIDACSS
+608 
-620 EIACR
+620 
-625 PEVFGQ
+625 PEVEV
-631 IYRYLT
+631 
-637 AKRVKVENASRFHN
+637 KRTKISRSRFSLSTW
-651 CEDVQNLQMTYH
+651 DVYSAINRRVARLFGVRQPIPDNNRMSVSKIEIDDTEKEYKIITWVLVSLLTNTFSMQSDGNELLQHSQIQYTYTTPII
-663 VGEDFFDITDGLRA
+663 FD
-677 IDEVLLFCNYR
+677 NYR
-688 RGSRLGHAL
+688 LNSQ
-697 ALGISPEKYYA
+697 
-708 MKGYKVVLSKQ
+708 VQ
-719 ILLDDIVWLYC
+719 IC
-730 RSGEL
+730 
-735 GCSLDEKLKT
+735 
-745 NLIEKYTSLYK
+745 
-756 EIYEN
+756 
-761 NVGNGP
+761 
-767 CPSIHEYYQ
+767 
-776 SWKLRGDNPQCYRL
+776 L
-790 EEKEFNAALETTEL
+790 E
-804 VYFDRFR
+804 
-811 FNPRV
+811 
-816 DNNLRRNK
+816 
-824 RYRDLYY
+824 
-831 YYHFNKKVREKG
+831 
-843 NEVTEFKVTKEY
+843 
-855 IKLVRIMQDK
+855 
-865 MIAELACKGIGIETN
+865 
-880 PSSNY
+880 NY
-885 LIGTIKKYEEHPIL
+885 LIGICSLESLYKKINIDILGVSKEEYKTIIDRIEQLNIEIVQTFRTIFSNIDFIMRFQEYCADKKRKQSKESGEKREFKRTKAVVDQFFRNVEHFCKDYIKKDFKAQLNCLILQDSKGKQVVFDISEVYGGFVQKRIEEFVSNL
-899 RFNSRKLKATN
+899 ERQKEEQMRKLTERLNRQMVKIEPLQSVSTYLVNKSPKNAKKN
-910 TGENL
+910 IENL
-915 CVSIN
+915 LHNIKCYYVRNENQRIN
-920 TDDQGVFDTLLENEY
+920 YRFYDDIINYYQKIVEYELENPGMDLSDDLTEEY
-935 ALMTLALKKATD
+935 RLIVKEYSRYNEEK
-947 DDMNALYDIED
+947 
-958 IYEWSDYVRR
+958 
-968 MGIDQVFS
+968 

>member
-16 KLSLKDKIEIND
+16 KLSFKDKIEIND

-88 NEKEQ
+88 NKKEQ

-332 YQKKNGEIIYEDKM
+332 YQKKKDQKKNGEIIYEDKM

-366 LLNEEKLNWL
+366 LLNEEKMNWL

-498 AYMFKILYED
+498 AYMFKILYTIELSKIRRSTRLED
-508 ELVRLA
+508 MGDFLGGYIWGPGFDSILPEVEVKRTKISRSRFSLSTWDVYSAINRRVARLFGVRQPIPGNNRMSVSKIEIDDTEKEYKIITWVLVSLLTNTFSMQSDGNELLQHSQIQYTYTTPIIFDNYRLNSQVQIC
-514 LNESLTKKNML
+514 LENYFIGIC
-525 SLEARICP
+525 SLE
-533 KNTSAKLIKN
+533 
-543 LKKYKRI
+543 
-550 VKSEPVN
+550 
-557 DGYDKLI
+557 
-564 YVLHFPKL
+564 
-572 FDRPFKDGVPRNNN
+572 
-586 VRKMAARQA
+586 
-595 RSIVA
+595 
-600 MLDKNGEI
+600 
-608 NQHIKGIDACSS
+608 
-620 EIACR
+620 
-625 PEVFGQ
+625 
-631 IYRYLT
+631 
-637 AKRVKVENASRFHN
+637 
-651 CEDVQNLQMTYH
+651 
-663 VGEDFFDITDGLRA
+663 
-677 IDEVLLFCNYR
+677 
-688 RGSRLGHAL
+688 
-697 ALGISPEKYYA
+697 
-708 MKGYKVVLSKQ
+708 
-719 ILLDDIVWLYC
+719 
-730 RSGEL
+730 
-735 GCSLDEKLKT
+735 
-745 NLIEKYTSLYK
+745 SLYK
-756 EIYEN
+756 KINIDILGVSKEEYKTIIDRIEQLNIEIVQTFRTIFSNIDLIMRFQEYCADKKRKQSKESGEKREFKRTKAVVDQFFRNVEHFCKDYIKKDFKAQLNCLILQDSKGKQVVFDISEVYGGFVQKRIEEFVSNLERQKEEQMRKLTERLNRQMVKIEPLQSVSTYLVNKSPKNAKKNIEN
-761 NVGNGP
+761 LV
-767 CPSIHEYYQ
+767 E
-776 SWKLRGDNPQCYRL
+776 LLL
-790 EEKEFNAALETTEL
+790 ES
-804 VYFDRFR
+804 
-811 FNPRV
+811 
-816 DNNLRRNK
+816 
-824 RYRDLYY
+824 
-831 YYHFNKKVREKG
+831 NKKDKYLMDLDNLIYKLYNIS
-843 NEVTEFKVTKEY
+843 NEEIEF
-855 IKLVRIMQDK
+855 I
-865 MIAELACKGIGIETN
+865 
-880 PSSNY
+880 
-885 LIGTIKKYEEHPIL
+885 
-899 RFNSRKLKATN
+899 NSHK
-910 TGENL
+910 
-915 CVSIN
+915 
-920 TDDQGVFDTLLENEY
+920 
-935 ALMTLALKKATD
+935 
-947 DDMNALYDIED
+947 
-958 IYEWSDYVRR
+958 
-968 MGIDQVFS
+968 

>member
-40 LENIMANEESDKQPD
+40 LENIMANEENDKQPD

-88 NEKEQ
+88 NKKEQ

-127 LDIIIASIY
+127 LDIIIASLY
-136 QKFSDKYDVSPE
+136 RKFSDKYDVSPE
-148 RFDNYRR
+148 RFANYRR
-155 EQLLNEF
+155 EELLNEF

-173 DPAKMLEE
+173 DPVKMLEE

-332 YQKKNGEIIYEDKM
+332 YQKKKDQKKNGEIIYEDKM

-366 LLNEEKLNWL
+366 LLNEEKMNWL

-498 AYMFKILYED
+498 AYMFKILYTIELSKIRRSTRLED
-508 ELVRLA
+508 MGDFLGGYIWGPGFDSILPEVEVKRTKISRSRFSLSTWDVYSAINRRVARLFGVRQPIPGNNRMSVSKIEIDDTEKEYKIITWVLVSLLTNTFSMQSDGNELLQHSQIQYTYTTPIIFDNYRLNSQVQIC
-514 LNESLTKKNML
+514 LENYFIGIC
-525 SLEARICP
+525 SLE
-533 KNTSAKLIKN
+533 
-543 LKKYKRI
+543 
-550 VKSEPVN
+550 
-557 DGYDKLI
+557 
-564 YVLHFPKL
+564 
-572 FDRPFKDGVPRNNN
+572 
-586 VRKMAARQA
+586 
-595 RSIVA
+595 
-600 MLDKNGEI
+600 
-608 NQHIKGIDACSS
+608 
-620 EIACR
+620 
-625 PEVFGQ
+625 
-631 IYRYLT
+631 
-637 AKRVKVENASRFHN
+637 
-651 CEDVQNLQMTYH
+651 
-663 VGEDFFDITDGLRA
+663 
-677 IDEVLLFCNYR
+677 
-688 RGSRLGHAL
+688 
-697 ALGISPEKYYA
+697 
-708 MKGYKVVLSKQ
+708 
-719 ILLDDIVWLYC
+719 
-730 RSGEL
+730 
-735 GCSLDEKLKT
+735 
-745 NLIEKYTSLYK
+745 SLYK
-756 EIYEN
+756 KINIDILGVSKEEYKTIIDRIEQLNIEIVQTFRTIFSNIDLIMRFQEYCADKKRKQSKESGEKREFKRTKAVVDQFFRNVEHFCKDYIKKNFKAQLNCLILQDSKGKQVVFDISEVYGGFVQKRIEEFVSNLERQKEEQMRKLTERLNRQMVKIEPLQSVSTYLVNKSPKNAKKNIEN
-761 NVGNGP
+761 LLHNIKCYYVRNENQR
-767 CPSIHEYYQ
+767 INYRFYDDIINYYQ
-776 SWKLRGDNPQCYRL
+776 KIVEYELENPGMDLSDDLTEEYRL
-790 EEKEFNAALETTEL
+790 IVKEYSRYNEEK
-804 VYFDRFR
+804 
-811 FNPRV
+811 
-816 DNNLRRNK
+816 
-824 RYRDLYY
+824 
-831 YYHFNKKVREKG
+831 
-843 NEVTEFKVTKEY
+843 
-855 IKLVRIMQDK
+855 
-865 MIAELACKGIGIETN
+865 
-880 PSSNY
+880 
-885 LIGTIKKYEEHPIL
+885 
-899 RFNSRKLKATN
+899 
-910 TGENL
+910 
-915 CVSIN
+915 
-920 TDDQGVFDTLLENEY
+920 
-935 ALMTLALKKATD
+935 
-947 DDMNALYDIED
+947 
-958 IYEWSDYVRR
+958 
-968 MGIDQVFS
+968 

>member
-16 KLSLKDKIEIND
+16 KLSLKDKIEIKD
-28 IFYDQYLEAAAM
+28 IFYDQYLEAATM
-40 LENIMANEESDKQPD
+40 LENIVANEESDKQPD

-78 AMFTFINAVV
+78 AMFTFTNAVV
-88 NEKEQ
+88 NQKEQ

-148 RFDNYRR
+148 RFENYRR
-155 EQLLNEF
+155 EQLLKEF

-222 NQYTSKKLLIAI
+222 NQYTSKKLLIAV

-332 YQKKNGEIIYEDKM
+332 YQKKKDQKKNGEIIYEDKM

-366 LLNEEKLNWL
+366 LLNEEKMNWL

-439 LQLNSEAAYML
+439 LQLNSEVAYML

-498 AYMFKILYED
+498 AYMFKILYTIELSKIRRSTRLED
-508 ELVRLA
+508 MGDFLG
-514 LNESLTKKNML
+514 
-525 SLEARICP
+525 
-533 KNTSAKLIKN
+533 
-543 LKKYKRI
+543 
-550 VKSEPVN
+550 
-557 DGYDKLI
+557 GYI
-564 YVLHFPKL
+564 WGPG
-572 FDRPFKDGVPRNNN
+572 FD
-586 VRKMAARQA
+586 
-595 RSIVA
+595 SI
-600 MLDKNGEI
+600 L
-608 NQHIKGIDACSS
+608 
-620 EIACR
+620 
-625 PEVFGQ
+625 PEVEV
-631 IYRYLT
+631 
-637 AKRVKVENASRFHN
+637 KRTKISRSRFSLSTW
-651 CEDVQNLQMTYH
+651 DVYSAINRRVARLFGVRQPIPDNNRMSVSKIEIDDTEKEYKIITWVLVSLLTNTFSMQSDGNELLQHSQIQYTYTTPII
-663 VGEDFFDITDGLRA
+663 FD
-677 IDEVLLFCNYR
+677 NYR
-688 RGSRLGHAL
+688 LNSQ
-697 ALGISPEKYYA
+697 
-708 MKGYKVVLSKQ
+708 VQ
-719 ILLDDIVWLYC
+719 IC
-730 RSGEL
+730 
-735 GCSLDEKLKT
+735 
-745 NLIEKYTSLYK
+745 
-756 EIYEN
+756 
-761 NVGNGP
+761 
-767 CPSIHEYYQ
+767 
-776 SWKLRGDNPQCYRL
+776 L
-790 EEKEFNAALETTEL
+790 E
-804 VYFDRFR
+804 
-811 FNPRV
+811 
-816 DNNLRRNK
+816 
-824 RYRDLYY
+824 
-831 YYHFNKKVREKG
+831 
-843 NEVTEFKVTKEY
+843 
-855 IKLVRIMQDK
+855 
-865 MIAELACKGIGIETN
+865 
-880 PSSNY
+880 NY
-885 LIGTIKKYEEHPIL
+885 LIGICSLESLYKKINIDILGVSKEEYKTIIDRIEQLNIEIVQTFRTIFSNIDFIMRFQEYCADKKRKQSKESGEKREFKRTKAVVDQFFRNVEHFCKDYIKKDFKAQLNCLILQDSKGKQVVFDISEVYGGFVQKRIEEFVSNL
-899 RFNSRKLKATN
+899 ERQKEEQMRKLTERLNRQMVKIEPLQSVSTYLVNKSPKNAKKN
-910 TGENL
+910 IENL
-915 CVSIN
+915 LHNIKCYYVRNENQRIN
-920 TDDQGVFDTLLENEY
+920 YRFYDDIINYYQKIVEYELENPGMDLSDDLTEEY
-935 ALMTLALKKATD
+935 RLIVKEYSRYNEEK
-947 DDMNALYDIED
+947 
-958 IYEWSDYVRR
+958 
-968 MGIDQVFS
+968 

>member
-40 LENIMANEESDKQPD
+40 LENIMANEENDKQPD

-88 NEKEQ
+88 NKKEQ

-332 YQKKNGEIIYEDKM
+332 YQKKKDQKKNGEIIYEDKM

-366 LLNEEKLNWL
+366 LLNEEKMNWL

-471 RANCFFWVMNWFWGY
+471 RANCFLWVMNWFWGY

-498 AYMFKILYED
+498 AYMFKILYTIELSKIRRSTRLED
-508 ELVRLA
+508 MGDFLGGYIWGPGFDSILPEVEVKRTKISRSRFSLSTWDVYSAINRRVARLFGVRQPIPGNNRMSVSKIEIDDTEKEYKIITWVLVSLLTNTFSMQSDGNELLQHSQIQYTYTTPIIFDNYRLNSQVQIC
-514 LNESLTKKNML
+514 LENYFIGIC
-525 SLEARICP
+525 SLE
-533 KNTSAKLIKN
+533 
-543 LKKYKRI
+543 
-550 VKSEPVN
+550 
-557 DGYDKLI
+557 
-564 YVLHFPKL
+564 
-572 FDRPFKDGVPRNNN
+572 
-586 VRKMAARQA
+586 
-595 RSIVA
+595 
-600 MLDKNGEI
+600 
-608 NQHIKGIDACSS
+608 
-620 EIACR
+620 
-625 PEVFGQ
+625 
-631 IYRYLT
+631 
-637 AKRVKVENASRFHN
+637 
-651 CEDVQNLQMTYH
+651 
-663 VGEDFFDITDGLRA
+663 
-677 IDEVLLFCNYR
+677 
-688 RGSRLGHAL
+688 
-697 ALGISPEKYYA
+697 
-708 MKGYKVVLSKQ
+708 
-719 ILLDDIVWLYC
+719 
-730 RSGEL
+730 
-735 GCSLDEKLKT
+735 
-745 NLIEKYTSLYK
+745 SLYK
-756 EIYEN
+756 KINIDILGVSKEEYKTIIDRIEQLNIEIVQTFRTIFSNIDLIMRFQEYCADKKRKQSKESGEKREFKRTKAVVDQFFRNVEHFCKDYIKKNFKAQLNCLILQDSKGKQVVFDISEVYGGFVQKRIEEFVSNLERQKEEQMRKLTERLNRQMVKIEPLQSVSTYLVNKSPKNAKKNIEN
-761 NVGNGP
+761 LLHNIKCYYVRNENQR
-767 CPSIHEYYQ
+767 INYRFYDDIINYYQ
-776 SWKLRGDNPQCYRL
+776 KIVEYELENPGMDLSDDLTEEYRL
-790 EEKEFNAALETTEL
+790 IVKEYSRYNEEK
-804 VYFDRFR
+804 
-811 FNPRV
+811 
-816 DNNLRRNK
+816 
-824 RYRDLYY
+824 
-831 YYHFNKKVREKG
+831 
-843 NEVTEFKVTKEY
+843 
-855 IKLVRIMQDK
+855 
-865 MIAELACKGIGIETN
+865 
-880 PSSNY
+880 
-885 LIGTIKKYEEHPIL
+885 
-899 RFNSRKLKATN
+899 
-910 TGENL
+910 
-915 CVSIN
+915 
-920 TDDQGVFDTLLENEY
+920 
-935 ALMTLALKKATD
+935 
-947 DDMNALYDIED
+947 
-958 IYEWSDYVRR
+958 
-968 MGIDQVFS
+968 

>member
-40 LENIMANEESDKQPD
+40 LENIMANEENDKQPD

-88 NEKEQ
+88 NKKEQ

-332 YQKKNGEIIYEDKM
+332 YQKKKDQKKNGEIIYEDKM

-366 LLNEEKLNWL
+366 LLNEEKMNWL

-498 AYMFKILYED
+498 AYMFKILYTIELSKIRRSTRLED
-508 ELVRLA
+508 MGDFLGGYIWGPGFDSILPEVEVKRTKISRSRFSLSTWDVYSAINRRVARLFGVRQPIPDNNRMSVSKIEIDDTEKEYKIITWVLVSLLTNTFSMQSDGNELLQHSQIQYTYTTPIIFDNYRLNSQVQIC
-514 LNESLTKKNML
+514 LENYFIGIC
-525 SLEARICP
+525 SLE
-533 KNTSAKLIKN
+533 
-543 LKKYKRI
+543 
-550 VKSEPVN
+550 
-557 DGYDKLI
+557 
-564 YVLHFPKL
+564 
-572 FDRPFKDGVPRNNN
+572 
-586 VRKMAARQA
+586 
-595 RSIVA
+595 
-600 MLDKNGEI
+600 
-608 NQHIKGIDACSS
+608 
-620 EIACR
+620 
-625 PEVFGQ
+625 
-631 IYRYLT
+631 
-637 AKRVKVENASRFHN
+637 
-651 CEDVQNLQMTYH
+651 
-663 VGEDFFDITDGLRA
+663 
-677 IDEVLLFCNYR
+677 
-688 RGSRLGHAL
+688 
-697 ALGISPEKYYA
+697 
-708 MKGYKVVLSKQ
+708 
-719 ILLDDIVWLYC
+719 
-730 RSGEL
+730 
-735 GCSLDEKLKT
+735 
-745 NLIEKYTSLYK
+745 SLYK
-756 EIYEN
+756 KINIDILGVSKEEYKTIIDRIEQLNIEIVQTFRTIFSNIDLIMRFQEYCADKKRKQSKESGEKREFKRTKAVVDQFFRNVEHFCKDYIKKNFKAQLNCLILQDSKGKQVVFDISEVYGGFVQKRIEEFVSNLERQKEEQMRKLTERLNRQMVKIEPLQSVSTYLVNKSPKNAKKNIEN
-761 NVGNGP
+761 LLHNIKCYYVRNENQR
-767 CPSIHEYYQ
+767 INYRFYDDIINYYQ
-776 SWKLRGDNPQCYRL
+776 KIVEYELENPGMDLSDDLTEEYRL
-790 EEKEFNAALETTEL
+790 IVKEYSRYNEEK
-804 VYFDRFR
+804 
-811 FNPRV
+811 
-816 DNNLRRNK
+816 
-824 RYRDLYY
+824 
-831 YYHFNKKVREKG
+831 
-843 NEVTEFKVTKEY
+843 
-855 IKLVRIMQDK
+855 
-865 MIAELACKGIGIETN
+865 
-880 PSSNY
+880 
-885 LIGTIKKYEEHPIL
+885 
-899 RFNSRKLKATN
+899 
-910 TGENL
+910 
-915 CVSIN
+915 
-920 TDDQGVFDTLLENEY
+920 
-935 ALMTLALKKATD
+935 
-947 DDMNALYDIED
+947 
-958 IYEWSDYVRR
+958 
-968 MGIDQVFS
+968 

>member
-16 KLSLKDKIEIND
+16 KLSLKDKIEIKD
-28 IFYDQYLEAAAM
+28 IFYDQYLEAATM
-40 LENIMANEESDKQPD
+40 LENIVANEESDKQPD

-88 NEKEQ
+88 NQKEQ

-136 QKFSDKYDVSPE
+136 QKFSDKYDDSPE
-148 RFDNYRR
+148 KFDNYRR

-173 DPAKMLEE
+173 DPVKMLEE

-332 YQKKNGEIIYEDKM
+332 YQKKKDQKKNGEIIYEDKM

-366 LLNEEKLNWL
+366 LLNEEKMNWL

-498 AYMFKILYED
+498 AYMFKILYTIELSKIRRSTRLED
-508 ELVRLA
+508 MGDFLGGYIWGPGFDSILPEIEVKR
-514 LNESLTKKNML
+514 TKI
-525 SLEARICP
+525 SR
-533 KNTSAKLIKN
+533 
-543 LKKYKRI
+543 
-550 VKSEPVN
+550 
-557 DGYDKLI
+557 
-564 YVLHFPKL
+564 
-572 FDRPFKDGVPRNNN
+572 
-586 VRKMAARQA
+586 
-595 RSIVA
+595 
-600 MLDKNGEI
+600 
-608 NQHIKGIDACSS
+608 
-620 EIACR
+620 
-625 PEVFGQ
+625 
-631 IYRYLT
+631 
-637 AKRVKVENASRFHN
+637 SRFSLSTW
-651 CEDVQNLQMTYH
+651 DVYSAINRRVARLFGVRQPIPGNNRMSVSKIEIDDTEKEYKIITWVLVSLLTNTFSMQSDGNELLQHSQIQYTYTTPII
-663 VGEDFFDITDGLRA
+663 FD
-677 IDEVLLFCNYR
+677 NYR
-688 RGSRLGHAL
+688 LNSQ
-697 ALGISPEKYYA
+697 
-708 MKGYKVVLSKQ
+708 VQ
-719 ILLDDIVWLYC
+719 IC
-730 RSGEL
+730 
-735 GCSLDEKLKT
+735 
-745 NLIEKYTSLYK
+745 
-756 EIYEN
+756 
-761 NVGNGP
+761 
-767 CPSIHEYYQ
+767 
-776 SWKLRGDNPQCYRL
+776 L
-790 EEKEFNAALETTEL
+790 E
-804 VYFDRFR
+804 
-811 FNPRV
+811 
-816 DNNLRRNK
+816 
-824 RYRDLYY
+824 
-831 YYHFNKKVREKG
+831 
-843 NEVTEFKVTKEY
+843 
-855 IKLVRIMQDK
+855 
-865 MIAELACKGIGIETN
+865 
-880 PSSNY
+880 NY
-885 LIGTIKKYEEHPIL
+885 LIGICSLESLYKKINIDILGVSKEEYKTIIDRIEQLNIEIVQTFRTIFSNIDLIMRFQEYCADKKRKQSKESGEKREFKRTKAVVDQFFRNVEHFCKDYIKKDFKAQLNCLILQDSKGKQVVFDISEVYGGFVQKRIEEFVSNL
-899 RFNSRKLKATN
+899 ERQKEEQMRKLTERLNRQMVKIEPLQSVSTYLVNKSPKNAKKN
-910 TGENL
+910 IENL
-915 CVSIN
+915 LHNIKCYYVRNENQRIN
-920 TDDQGVFDTLLENEY
+920 YRFYDDIINYYQKIVEYELENPGMDLSDDLTEEY
-935 ALMTLALKKATD
+935 RLIVKEYSRYNEEK
-947 DDMNALYDIED
+947 
-958 IYEWSDYVRR
+958 
-968 MGIDQVFS
+968 

>member
-16 KLSLKDKIEIND
+16 KLSLKDKIEIKD
-28 IFYDQYLEAAAM
+28 IFYDQYLEAATM
-40 LENIMANEESDKQPD
+40 LENIVANEESDKQPD

-63 NIIAFCGERG
+63 IIIAFCGERG

-88 NEKEQ
+88 NQKEQ

-136 QKFSDKYDVSPE
+136 QKFSDKYDDSPE
-148 RFDNYRR
+148 KFDNYRR

-173 DPAKMLEE
+173 DPVKMLEE

-332 YQKKNGEIIYEDKM
+332 YQKKKDQKKNGEIIYEDKM

-366 LLNEEKLNWL
+366 LLNEEKMNWL

-498 AYMFKILYED
+498 AYMFKILYTIELSKRRRSTRLED
-508 ELVRLA
+508 MGDFLGGYIWGPGFDSILPEIEVKR
-514 LNESLTKKNML
+514 TKI
-525 SLEARICP
+525 SR
-533 KNTSAKLIKN
+533 
-543 LKKYKRI
+543 
-550 VKSEPVN
+550 
-557 DGYDKLI
+557 
-564 YVLHFPKL
+564 
-572 FDRPFKDGVPRNNN
+572 
-586 VRKMAARQA
+586 
-595 RSIVA
+595 
-600 MLDKNGEI
+600 
-608 NQHIKGIDACSS
+608 
-620 EIACR
+620 
-625 PEVFGQ
+625 
-631 IYRYLT
+631 
-637 AKRVKVENASRFHN
+637 SRFSLSTW
-651 CEDVQNLQMTYH
+651 DVYSAINRRVARLFGVRQPIPGNNRMSVSKIEIDDTEKEYKIITWVLVSLLTNTFSMQSDGNELLQHSQIQYTYTTPII
-663 VGEDFFDITDGLRA
+663 FD
-677 IDEVLLFCNYR
+677 NYR
-688 RGSRLGHAL
+688 LNSQ
-697 ALGISPEKYYA
+697 
-708 MKGYKVVLSKQ
+708 VQ
-719 ILLDDIVWLYC
+719 IC
-730 RSGEL
+730 
-735 GCSLDEKLKT
+735 
-745 NLIEKYTSLYK
+745 
-756 EIYEN
+756 
-761 NVGNGP
+761 
-767 CPSIHEYYQ
+767 
-776 SWKLRGDNPQCYRL
+776 L
-790 EEKEFNAALETTEL
+790 E
-804 VYFDRFR
+804 
-811 FNPRV
+811 
-816 DNNLRRNK
+816 
-824 RYRDLYY
+824 
-831 YYHFNKKVREKG
+831 
-843 NEVTEFKVTKEY
+843 
-855 IKLVRIMQDK
+855 
-865 MIAELACKGIGIETN
+865 
-880 PSSNY
+880 NY
-885 LIGTIKKYEEHPIL
+885 LIGICSLESLYKKINIDILGVSKEEYKTIIDRIEQLNIEIVQTFRTIFSNIDLIMRFQEYCADKKRKQSKESGEKREFKRTKAVVDQFFRNVEHFCKDYIKKDFKAQLNCLILQDSKGKQVVFDISEVYGGFVQKRIEEFVSNL
-899 RFNSRKLKATN
+899 ERQKEEQMRKLTERLNRQMVKIEPLQSVSTYLVNKSPKNAKKN
-910 TGENL
+910 IENL
-915 CVSIN
+915 LHNIKCYYVRNENQRIN
-920 TDDQGVFDTLLENEY
+920 YRFYDDIINYYQKIVEYELENPGMDLSDDLTEEY
-935 ALMTLALKKATD
+935 RLIVKEYSRYNEEK
-947 DDMNALYDIED
+947 
-958 IYEWSDYVRR
+958 
-968 MGIDQVFS
+968 

>member
-40 LENIMANEESDKQPD
+40 LENIMANEENDKQPD

-88 NEKEQ
+88 NKKEQ

-498 AYMFKILYED
+498 AYMFKILYTIELSKIRRSTRLED
-508 ELVRLA
+508 MGDFLG
-514 LNESLTKKNML
+514 
-525 SLEARICP
+525 
-533 KNTSAKLIKN
+533 
-543 LKKYKRI
+543 
-550 VKSEPVN
+550 
-557 DGYDKLI
+557 GYI
-564 YVLHFPKL
+564 WGPG
-572 FDRPFKDGVPRNNN
+572 FD
-586 VRKMAARQA
+586 
-595 RSIVA
+595 SI
-600 MLDKNGEI
+600 L
-608 NQHIKGIDACSS
+608 
-620 EIACR
+620 
-625 PEVFGQ
+625 PEVEV
-631 IYRYLT
+631 
-637 AKRVKVENASRFHN
+637 KRTKISRSRFSLSTW
-651 CEDVQNLQMTYH
+651 DVYSAINRRVARLFGVRQPIPDNNRMSVSKIEIDDTEKEYKIITWVLVSLLTNTFSMQSDGNELLQHSQIQYTYTTPII
-663 VGEDFFDITDGLRA
+663 FD
-677 IDEVLLFCNYR
+677 NYR
-688 RGSRLGHAL
+688 LNSQ
-697 ALGISPEKYYA
+697 
-708 MKGYKVVLSKQ
+708 VQ
-719 ILLDDIVWLYC
+719 IC
-730 RSGEL
+730 
-735 GCSLDEKLKT
+735 
-745 NLIEKYTSLYK
+745 
-756 EIYEN
+756 
-761 NVGNGP
+761 
-767 CPSIHEYYQ
+767 
-776 SWKLRGDNPQCYRL
+776 L
-790 EEKEFNAALETTEL
+790 E
-804 VYFDRFR
+804 
-811 FNPRV
+811 
-816 DNNLRRNK
+816 
-824 RYRDLYY
+824 
-831 YYHFNKKVREKG
+831 
-843 NEVTEFKVTKEY
+843 
-855 IKLVRIMQDK
+855 
-865 MIAELACKGIGIETN
+865 
-880 PSSNY
+880 NY
-885 LIGTIKKYEEHPIL
+885 LIGICSLESLYKKINIDILGVSKEEYKTIIDRIEQLNIEIVQTFRTIFSNIDLIMRFQEYCADKKRKQSKESGEKREFKRTKAVVDQFFRNVEHFCKDYIKKDFKAQLNCLILQDSKGKQVVFDISEVYGGFVQKRIEEFVSNL
-899 RFNSRKLKATN
+899 ERQKEEQMRKLTERLNRQMVKIEPLQSVSTYLVNKSPKNAKKN
-910 TGENL
+910 IENL
-915 CVSIN
+915 LHNIKCYYVRNENQRIN
-920 TDDQGVFDTLLENEY
+920 YRFYDDIINYYQKIVEYELENPGMDLSDDLTEEY
-935 ALMTLALKKATD
+935 RLIVKEYSRYNEEK
-947 DDMNALYDIED
+947 
-958 IYEWSDYVRR
+958 
-968 MGIDQVFS
+968 

>member
-6 ILTVIKGQEF
+6 ILTIIKGQEF

-40 LENIMANEESDKQPD
+40 LENIVANEERDKQPD

-127 LDIIIASIY
+127 LDIIIASLY
-136 QKFSDKYDVSPE
+136 RKFSDKYDVSPE
-148 RFDNYRR
+148 RFANYRR
-155 EQLLNEF
+155 EELLNEF

-173 DPAKMLEE
+173 DPVKMLEE

-207 LVKLYLDYMMPEDSR
+207 LVKLYLDYMMTEDSR

-280 KNYSNVLKNQEKIAG
+280 KNYSNVLKNQGKIAG
-295 AILDVEDMAE
+295 AVIDVEDMAE

-498 AYMFKILYED
+498 AYMFKILYTIELSKIRRSTRLED
-508 ELVRLA
+508 MGDFLG
-514 LNESLTKKNML
+514 
-525 SLEARICP
+525 
-533 KNTSAKLIKN
+533 
-543 LKKYKRI
+543 
-550 VKSEPVN
+550 
-557 DGYDKLI
+557 GYI
-564 YVLHFPKL
+564 WGPG
-572 FDRPFKDGVPRNNN
+572 FD
-586 VRKMAARQA
+586 
-595 RSIVA
+595 SI
-600 MLDKNGEI
+600 L
-608 NQHIKGIDACSS
+608 
-620 EIACR
+620 
-625 PEVFGQ
+625 PEVEV
-631 IYRYLT
+631 
-637 AKRVKVENASRFHN
+637 KRTKISRSRFSLSTW
-651 CEDVQNLQMTYH
+651 DVYSAINRRVARLFGVRQPIPDNNRMSVSKIEIDDTEKEYKIITWVLVSLLTNTFSMQSDGNELLQHSQIQYTYTTPII
-663 VGEDFFDITDGLRA
+663 FD
-677 IDEVLLFCNYR
+677 NYR
-688 RGSRLGHAL
+688 LNSQ
-697 ALGISPEKYYA
+697 
-708 MKGYKVVLSKQ
+708 VQ
-719 ILLDDIVWLYC
+719 IC
-730 RSGEL
+730 
-735 GCSLDEKLKT
+735 
-745 NLIEKYTSLYK
+745 
-756 EIYEN
+756 
-761 NVGNGP
+761 
-767 CPSIHEYYQ
+767 
-776 SWKLRGDNPQCYRL
+776 L
-790 EEKEFNAALETTEL
+790 E
-804 VYFDRFR
+804 
-811 FNPRV
+811 
-816 DNNLRRNK
+816 
-824 RYRDLYY
+824 
-831 YYHFNKKVREKG
+831 
-843 NEVTEFKVTKEY
+843 
-855 IKLVRIMQDK
+855 
-865 MIAELACKGIGIETN
+865 
-880 PSSNY
+880 NY
-885 LIGTIKKYEEHPIL
+885 LIGICSLESLYKKINIDILGVSKEEYKTIIDRIEQLNIEIVQTFRTIFSNIDFIMRFQEYCADKKRKQSKESGEKREFKRTKAVVDQFFRNVEHFCKDYIKKDFKAQLNCLILQDSKGKQVVFDISEVYGGFVQKRIEEFVSNL
-899 RFNSRKLKATN
+899 ERQKEEQMRKLTERLNRQMVKIEPLQSVSTYLVNKSPKNAKKN
-910 TGENL
+910 IENL
-915 CVSIN
+915 LHNIKCYYVRNENQRIN
-920 TDDQGVFDTLLENEY
+920 YRFYDDIINYYQKIVEYELENPGMDLSDDLTEEY
-935 ALMTLALKKATD
+935 RLIVKEYSRYNEEK
-947 DDMNALYDIED
+947 
-958 IYEWSDYVRR
+958 
-968 MGIDQVFS
+968 

>member
-498 AYMFKILYED
+498 AYMFKILYTIELSKIRRSTRLED
-508 ELVRLA
+508 MGDFLG
-514 LNESLTKKNML
+514 
-525 SLEARICP
+525 
-533 KNTSAKLIKN
+533 
-543 LKKYKRI
+543 
-550 VKSEPVN
+550 
-557 DGYDKLI
+557 GYI
-564 YVLHFPKL
+564 WGPG
-572 FDRPFKDGVPRNNN
+572 FD
-586 VRKMAARQA
+586 
-595 RSIVA
+595 SI
-600 MLDKNGEI
+600 L
-608 NQHIKGIDACSS
+608 
-620 EIACR
+620 
-625 PEVFGQ
+625 PEVEV
-631 IYRYLT
+631 
-637 AKRVKVENASRFHN
+637 KRTKISRSRFSLSTW
-651 CEDVQNLQMTYH
+651 DVYSAINRRVARLFGVRQPIPDNNRMSVSKIEIDDTEKEYKIITWVLVSLLTNTFSMQSDGNELLQHSQIQYTYTTPII
-663 VGEDFFDITDGLRA
+663 FD
-677 IDEVLLFCNYR
+677 NYR
-688 RGSRLGHAL
+688 LNSQ
-697 ALGISPEKYYA
+697 
-708 MKGYKVVLSKQ
+708 VQ
-719 ILLDDIVWLYC
+719 IC
-730 RSGEL
+730 
-735 GCSLDEKLKT
+735 
-745 NLIEKYTSLYK
+745 
-756 EIYEN
+756 
-761 NVGNGP
+761 
-767 CPSIHEYYQ
+767 
-776 SWKLRGDNPQCYRL
+776 L
-790 EEKEFNAALETTEL
+790 E
-804 VYFDRFR
+804 
-811 FNPRV
+811 
-816 DNNLRRNK
+816 
-824 RYRDLYY
+824 
-831 YYHFNKKVREKG
+831 
-843 NEVTEFKVTKEY
+843 
-855 IKLVRIMQDK
+855 
-865 MIAELACKGIGIETN
+865 
-880 PSSNY
+880 NY
-885 LIGTIKKYEEHPIL
+885 LIGICSLESLYKKINIDILGVSKEEYKTIIDRIEQLNIEIVQTFRTIFSNIDFIMRFQEYCADKKRKQSKESGEKREFKRTKAVVDQFFRNVEHFCKDYIKKDFKTQLNCLILQDSKGKQVVFDISEVYGGFVQKRIEEFVSNL
-899 RFNSRKLKATN
+899 ERQKEEQMRKLTERLNRQMVKIEPLQSVSTYLVNKSPKNAKKN
-910 TGENL
+910 IENL
-915 CVSIN
+915 LHNIKCYYVRNENQRIN
-920 TDDQGVFDTLLENEY
+920 YRFYDDIINYYQKIVEYELENPGMDLSDDLTEEY
-935 ALMTLALKKATD
+935 RLIVKEYSRYNEEK
-947 DDMNALYDIED
+947 
-958 IYEWSDYVRR
+958 
-968 MGIDQVFS
+968 

>member
-40 LENIMANEESDKQPD
+40 LENIMANEENDKQPD

-332 YQKKNGEIIYEDKM
+332 YQKKKDQKKNGEIIYEDKM

-366 LLNEEKLNWL
+366 LLNEEKMNWL

-498 AYMFKILYED
+498 AYMFKILYTIELSKIRRSTRLED
-508 ELVRLA
+508 MGDFLGGYIWGPGFDSILPEVEVKRTKISRSRFSLSTWDVYSAINRRVARLFGVRQPIPGNHRMSVSKIEIDDTEKEYKIITWVLVSLLTNTFSMQSDGNELLQHSQIQYTYTTPIIFDNYRLNSQVQIC
-514 LNESLTKKNML
+514 LENYFIGIC
-525 SLEARICP
+525 SLE
-533 KNTSAKLIKN
+533 
-543 LKKYKRI
+543 
-550 VKSEPVN
+550 
-557 DGYDKLI
+557 
-564 YVLHFPKL
+564 
-572 FDRPFKDGVPRNNN
+572 
-586 VRKMAARQA
+586 
-595 RSIVA
+595 
-600 MLDKNGEI
+600 
-608 NQHIKGIDACSS
+608 
-620 EIACR
+620 
-625 PEVFGQ
+625 
-631 IYRYLT
+631 
-637 AKRVKVENASRFHN
+637 
-651 CEDVQNLQMTYH
+651 
-663 VGEDFFDITDGLRA
+663 
-677 IDEVLLFCNYR
+677 
-688 RGSRLGHAL
+688 
-697 ALGISPEKYYA
+697 
-708 MKGYKVVLSKQ
+708 
-719 ILLDDIVWLYC
+719 
-730 RSGEL
+730 
-735 GCSLDEKLKT
+735 
-745 NLIEKYTSLYK
+745 SLYK
-756 EIYEN
+756 KINIDILGVSKEEYKTIIDRIEQLNIEIVQTFRTIFSNIDLIMRFQEYCADKKRKQSKESGEKREFKRTKAVVDQFFRNVEHFCKDYIKKNFKAQLNCLILQDSKGKQVVFDISEVYGGFVQKRIEEFVSNLERQKEEQMRKLTERLNRQMVKIEPLQSVSTYLVNKSPKNAKKNIEN
-761 NVGNGP
+761 LLHNIKCYYVRNENQR
-767 CPSIHEYYQ
+767 INYRFYDDIINYYQ
-776 SWKLRGDNPQCYRL
+776 KIVEYELENPGMDLSDDLTEEYRL
-790 EEKEFNAALETTEL
+790 IVKEYSRYNEEK
-804 VYFDRFR
+804 
-811 FNPRV
+811 
-816 DNNLRRNK
+816 
-824 RYRDLYY
+824 
-831 YYHFNKKVREKG
+831 
-843 NEVTEFKVTKEY
+843 
-855 IKLVRIMQDK
+855 
-865 MIAELACKGIGIETN
+865 
-880 PSSNY
+880 
-885 LIGTIKKYEEHPIL
+885 
-899 RFNSRKLKATN
+899 
-910 TGENL
+910 
-915 CVSIN
+915 
-920 TDDQGVFDTLLENEY
+920 
-935 ALMTLALKKATD
+935 
-947 DDMNALYDIED
+947 
-958 IYEWSDYVRR
+958 
-968 MGIDQVFS
+968 

>member
-40 LENIMANEESDKQPD
+40 LENIMANEENDKQPD

-88 NEKEQ
+88 NKKEQ

-234 DDLDMCNANAY
+234 DDPDMCNANAY

-332 YQKKNGEIIYEDKM
+332 YQKKKDQKKNGEIIYEDKM

-366 LLNEEKLNWL
+366 LLNEEKMNWL

-498 AYMFKILYED
+498 AYMFKILYTIELSKIRRSTRLED
-508 ELVRLA
+508 MGDFLGGYIWGPGFDSILPEVEVKRTKISRSRFSLSTWDVYSAINRRVARLFGVRQPIPGNNRMSVSKIEIDDTEKEYKIITWVLVSLLTNTFSMQSDGNELLQHSQIQYTYTTPIIFDNYRLNSQVQIC
-514 LNESLTKKNML
+514 LENYFIGIC
-525 SLEARICP
+525 SLE
-533 KNTSAKLIKN
+533 
-543 LKKYKRI
+543 
-550 VKSEPVN
+550 
-557 DGYDKLI
+557 
-564 YVLHFPKL
+564 
-572 FDRPFKDGVPRNNN
+572 
-586 VRKMAARQA
+586 
-595 RSIVA
+595 
-600 MLDKNGEI
+600 
-608 NQHIKGIDACSS
+608 
-620 EIACR
+620 
-625 PEVFGQ
+625 
-631 IYRYLT
+631 
-637 AKRVKVENASRFHN
+637 
-651 CEDVQNLQMTYH
+651 
-663 VGEDFFDITDGLRA
+663 
-677 IDEVLLFCNYR
+677 
-688 RGSRLGHAL
+688 
-697 ALGISPEKYYA
+697 
-708 MKGYKVVLSKQ
+708 
-719 ILLDDIVWLYC
+719 
-730 RSGEL
+730 
-735 GCSLDEKLKT
+735 
-745 NLIEKYTSLYK
+745 SLYK
-756 EIYEN
+756 KINIDILGVSKEEYKTIIDRIEQLNIEIVQTFRTIFSNIDLIMRFQEYCADKKRKQSKESGEKREFKRTKAVVDQFFRNVEQFCKDYIKKNFKAQLNCLILQDSKGKQVVFDISEVYGGFVQKRIEEFVSNLERQKEEQMRKLTERLNRQMVKIEPLQSVSTYLVNKSPKNAKKNIEN
-761 NVGNGP
+761 LLHNIKCYYVRNENQR
-767 CPSIHEYYQ
+767 INYRFYDDIINYYQ
-776 SWKLRGDNPQCYRL
+776 KIVEYELENPGMDLSDDLTEEYRL
-790 EEKEFNAALETTEL
+790 IVKEYSRYNEEK
-804 VYFDRFR
+804 
-811 FNPRV
+811 
-816 DNNLRRNK
+816 
-824 RYRDLYY
+824 
-831 YYHFNKKVREKG
+831 
-843 NEVTEFKVTKEY
+843 
-855 IKLVRIMQDK
+855 
-865 MIAELACKGIGIETN
+865 
-880 PSSNY
+880 
-885 LIGTIKKYEEHPIL
+885 
-899 RFNSRKLKATN
+899 
-910 TGENL
+910 
-915 CVSIN
+915 
-920 TDDQGVFDTLLENEY
+920 
-935 ALMTLALKKATD
+935 
-947 DDMNALYDIED
+947 
-958 IYEWSDYVRR
+958 
-968 MGIDQVFS
+968 

>member
-88 NEKEQ
+88 NKKEQ

-332 YQKKNGEIIYEDKM
+332 YQKKKDQKKNGEIIYEDKM

-366 LLNEEKLNWL
+366 LLNEEKMNWL

-498 AYMFKILYED
+498 AYMFKILYTIELSKIRRSTRLED
-508 ELVRLA
+508 MGDFLGGYIWGPGFDSILPEVEVKRTKISRSRFSLSTWDVYSAINRRVARLFGVRQPIPDNNRMSVSKIEIDDTEKEYKIITWVLVSLLTNTFSMQSDGNELLQHSQIQYTYTTPIIFDNYRLNSQVQIC
-514 LNESLTKKNML
+514 LENYFIGIC
-525 SLEARICP
+525 SLE
-533 KNTSAKLIKN
+533 
-543 LKKYKRI
+543 
-550 VKSEPVN
+550 
-557 DGYDKLI
+557 
-564 YVLHFPKL
+564 
-572 FDRPFKDGVPRNNN
+572 
-586 VRKMAARQA
+586 
-595 RSIVA
+595 
-600 MLDKNGEI
+600 
-608 NQHIKGIDACSS
+608 
-620 EIACR
+620 
-625 PEVFGQ
+625 
-631 IYRYLT
+631 
-637 AKRVKVENASRFHN
+637 
-651 CEDVQNLQMTYH
+651 
-663 VGEDFFDITDGLRA
+663 
-677 IDEVLLFCNYR
+677 
-688 RGSRLGHAL
+688 
-697 ALGISPEKYYA
+697 
-708 MKGYKVVLSKQ
+708 
-719 ILLDDIVWLYC
+719 
-730 RSGEL
+730 
-735 GCSLDEKLKT
+735 
-745 NLIEKYTSLYK
+745 SLYK
-756 EIYEN
+756 KINIDILGVSKEEYKTIIDRIEQLNIEIVQTFRTIFSNIDLIMRFQEYCADKKRKQSKESGEKREFKRTKAVVDQFFRNVEHFCKDYIKKDFKAQLNCLILQDSKGKQVVFDISEVYGGFVQKRIEEFVSNFERQKEEQMRKLTERLNRQMVKIEPLQSVSTYLVNKSPKNAKKNIEN
-761 NVGNGP
+761 LLHNIKCYYVRNENQR
-767 CPSIHEYYQ
+767 INYRFYDDIINYYQ
-776 SWKLRGDNPQCYRL
+776 KIVEYELENPGMDLSDDLTEEYRL
-790 EEKEFNAALETTEL
+790 IVKEYSRYNEEK
-804 VYFDRFR
+804 
-811 FNPRV
+811 
-816 DNNLRRNK
+816 
-824 RYRDLYY
+824 
-831 YYHFNKKVREKG
+831 
-843 NEVTEFKVTKEY
+843 
-855 IKLVRIMQDK
+855 
-865 MIAELACKGIGIETN
+865 
-880 PSSNY
+880 
-885 LIGTIKKYEEHPIL
+885 
-899 RFNSRKLKATN
+899 
-910 TGENL
+910 
-915 CVSIN
+915 
-920 TDDQGVFDTLLENEY
+920 
-935 ALMTLALKKATD
+935 
-947 DDMNALYDIED
+947 
-958 IYEWSDYVRR
+958 
-968 MGIDQVFS
+968 

>member
-28 IFYDQYLEAAAM
+28 IFYDQYLEAATM

-148 RFDNYRR
+148 GFDNYRR

-222 NQYTSKKLLIAI
+222 NQYTSKKLLIAV

-366 LLNEEKLNWL
+366 LLNDEKMNWL

-498 AYMFKILYED
+498 AYMFKILYTIELSKIRRSTRLED
-508 ELVRLA
+508 MGDFLG
-514 LNESLTKKNML
+514 
-525 SLEARICP
+525 
-533 KNTSAKLIKN
+533 
-543 LKKYKRI
+543 
-550 VKSEPVN
+550 
-557 DGYDKLI
+557 GYI
-564 YVLHFPKL
+564 WGPG
-572 FDRPFKDGVPRNNN
+572 FD
-586 VRKMAARQA
+586 
-595 RSIVA
+595 SI
-600 MLDKNGEI
+600 L
-608 NQHIKGIDACSS
+608 
-620 EIACR
+620 
-625 PEVFGQ
+625 PEVEV
-631 IYRYLT
+631 
-637 AKRVKVENASRFHN
+637 KRTKISRSRFSLSTW
-651 CEDVQNLQMTYH
+651 DVYSAINRRVARLFGVRQPIPGNNRMSVSKIEIDDTEKEYKIITWVLVSLLTNTFSMQSDGNELLQHSQIQYTYTTPII
-663 VGEDFFDITDGLRA
+663 FD
-677 IDEVLLFCNYR
+677 NYR
-688 RGSRLGHAL
+688 LNSQ
-697 ALGISPEKYYA
+697 
-708 MKGYKVVLSKQ
+708 VQ
-719 ILLDDIVWLYC
+719 IC
-730 RSGEL
+730 
-735 GCSLDEKLKT
+735 
-745 NLIEKYTSLYK
+745 
-756 EIYEN
+756 
-761 NVGNGP
+761 
-767 CPSIHEYYQ
+767 
-776 SWKLRGDNPQCYRL
+776 L
-790 EEKEFNAALETTEL
+790 E
-804 VYFDRFR
+804 
-811 FNPRV
+811 
-816 DNNLRRNK
+816 
-824 RYRDLYY
+824 
-831 YYHFNKKVREKG
+831 
-843 NEVTEFKVTKEY
+843 
-855 IKLVRIMQDK
+855 
-865 MIAELACKGIGIETN
+865 
-880 PSSNY
+880 NY
-885 LIGTIKKYEEHPIL
+885 LIGICSLESLYKKINIDILGVSKEEYKTIIDRIQQLNIEIVQTFRTIFSNIDLIMRFQEYCADKKRKQSKESGEKREFKRTKAVVDQFFRNVEHFCKDYIKKDFKAQLNCLILQDSKGKQVVFDISEVYGGFVQKRIEEFVSNL
-899 RFNSRKLKATN
+899 ERQKEEQVRKLTERLNRQMVKIEPLQSVSTYLVNKSPKNAKKN
-910 TGENL
+910 IENL
-915 CVSIN
+915 LHNIKCYYVRNENQRIN
-920 TDDQGVFDTLLENEY
+920 YRFYDDIINYYQKIVEYELENPGMDLSDDLTEEY
-935 ALMTLALKKATD
+935 RLIVKEYSRYNEEK
-947 DDMNALYDIED
+947 
-958 IYEWSDYVRR
+958 
-968 MGIDQVFS
+968 

>member
-40 LENIMANEESDKQPD
+40 LENIMANEENDKQPD

-366 LLNEEKLNWL
+366 LLNEEKMNWL

-498 AYMFKILYED
+498 AYMFKILYTIELSKIRRSTRLED
-508 ELVRLA
+508 MGDFLG
-514 LNESLTKKNML
+514 
-525 SLEARICP
+525 
-533 KNTSAKLIKN
+533 
-543 LKKYKRI
+543 
-550 VKSEPVN
+550 
-557 DGYDKLI
+557 GYI
-564 YVLHFPKL
+564 WGPG
-572 FDRPFKDGVPRNNN
+572 FD
-586 VRKMAARQA
+586 
-595 RSIVA
+595 SI
-600 MLDKNGEI
+600 L
-608 NQHIKGIDACSS
+608 
-620 EIACR
+620 
-625 PEVFGQ
+625 PEVEV
-631 IYRYLT
+631 
-637 AKRVKVENASRFHN
+637 KRTKISRSRFSLSTW
-651 CEDVQNLQMTYH
+651 DVYSAINRRVARLFGVRQPIPDNNRMSVSKIEIDDTEKEYKIITWVLVSLLTNTFSMQSDGNELLQHSQIQYTYTTPII
-663 VGEDFFDITDGLRA
+663 FD
-677 IDEVLLFCNYR
+677 NYR
-688 RGSRLGHAL
+688 LNSQ
-697 ALGISPEKYYA
+697 
-708 MKGYKVVLSKQ
+708 VQ
-719 ILLDDIVWLYC
+719 IC
-730 RSGEL
+730 
-735 GCSLDEKLKT
+735 
-745 NLIEKYTSLYK
+745 
-756 EIYEN
+756 
-761 NVGNGP
+761 
-767 CPSIHEYYQ
+767 
-776 SWKLRGDNPQCYRL
+776 L
-790 EEKEFNAALETTEL
+790 E
-804 VYFDRFR
+804 
-811 FNPRV
+811 
-816 DNNLRRNK
+816 
-824 RYRDLYY
+824 
-831 YYHFNKKVREKG
+831 
-843 NEVTEFKVTKEY
+843 
-855 IKLVRIMQDK
+855 
-865 MIAELACKGIGIETN
+865 
-880 PSSNY
+880 NY
-885 LIGTIKKYEEHPIL
+885 LIGICSLESLYKKINIDILGVSKEEYKTIIDRIEQLNIEIVQTFRTIFSNIDFIMRFQEYCADKKRKQSKESGEKREFKRTKAVVDQFFRNVEHFCKDYIKKNFKAQLNCLILQDSKGKQVVFDISEVYGGFVQKRIEEFVSNL
-899 RFNSRKLKATN
+899 ERQKEEQMRKLTERLNRQMVKIEPLQSVSTYLVNKSPKNAKKN
-910 TGENL
+910 IENL
-915 CVSIN
+915 LHNIKCYYVRNENQRIN
-920 TDDQGVFDTLLENEY
+920 YRFYDDIINYYQKIVEYELENPGMDLSDDLTEEY
-935 ALMTLALKKATD
+935 RLIVKEYSRYNEEK
-947 DDMNALYDIED
+947 
-958 IYEWSDYVRR
+958 
-968 MGIDQVFS
+968 

>member
-40 LENIMANEESDKQPD
+40 LENIMANEENDKQPD

-366 LLNEEKLNWL
+366 LLNEEKMNWL

-498 AYMFKILYED
+498 AYMFKILYTIELSKIRRSTRLED
-508 ELVRLA
+508 MGDFLGGYIWGPGFDSILPEVEVKRTKISRSRFSLSTWDVYSAINRRVARLFGVRQPIPGNNRMSVSKIEIDDTEKEYKIITWVLVSLLTNTFSMQSDGNELLQHSQIQYTYTTPIIFDNYRLNSQVQIC
-514 LNESLTKKNML
+514 LENYFIGIC
-525 SLEARICP
+525 SLE
-533 KNTSAKLIKN
+533 
-543 LKKYKRI
+543 
-550 VKSEPVN
+550 
-557 DGYDKLI
+557 
-564 YVLHFPKL
+564 
-572 FDRPFKDGVPRNNN
+572 
-586 VRKMAARQA
+586 
-595 RSIVA
+595 
-600 MLDKNGEI
+600 
-608 NQHIKGIDACSS
+608 
-620 EIACR
+620 
-625 PEVFGQ
+625 
-631 IYRYLT
+631 
-637 AKRVKVENASRFHN
+637 
-651 CEDVQNLQMTYH
+651 
-663 VGEDFFDITDGLRA
+663 
-677 IDEVLLFCNYR
+677 
-688 RGSRLGHAL
+688 
-697 ALGISPEKYYA
+697 
-708 MKGYKVVLSKQ
+708 
-719 ILLDDIVWLYC
+719 
-730 RSGEL
+730 
-735 GCSLDEKLKT
+735 
-745 NLIEKYTSLYK
+745 SLYK
-756 EIYEN
+756 KINIDILGVSKEEYKTIIDRIEQLNIEIVQTFRTIFSNIDFIMRFQEYCADKKRKQSKESGEKREFKRTKAVVDQFFRNVEHFCKDYIKKDFKAQLNCLILQDSKGKQVVFDISEVYGGFVQKRIEEFVSNLERQKEEQMRKLTERLNRQMVKIEPLQSVSTYLVNKSPKNAKKNIEN
-761 NVGNGP
+761 LLHNIKCYYVRNENQR
-767 CPSIHEYYQ
+767 INYRFYDDIINYYQ
-776 SWKLRGDNPQCYRL
+776 KIVEYELENPGMDLSDDLTEEYRL
-790 EEKEFNAALETTEL
+790 IVKEYSRYNEEK
-804 VYFDRFR
+804 
-811 FNPRV
+811 
-816 DNNLRRNK
+816 
-824 RYRDLYY
+824 
-831 YYHFNKKVREKG
+831 
-843 NEVTEFKVTKEY
+843 
-855 IKLVRIMQDK
+855 
-865 MIAELACKGIGIETN
+865 
-880 PSSNY
+880 
-885 LIGTIKKYEEHPIL
+885 
-899 RFNSRKLKATN
+899 
-910 TGENL
+910 
-915 CVSIN
+915 
-920 TDDQGVFDTLLENEY
+920 
-935 ALMTLALKKATD
+935 
-947 DDMNALYDIED
+947 
-958 IYEWSDYVRR
+958 
-968 MGIDQVFS
+968 

>member
-40 LENIMANEESDKQPD
+40 LENIMANEENDKQPD

-88 NEKEQ
+88 NKKEQ

-295 AILDVEDMAE
+295 AILDVEDMSE

-332 YQKKNGEIIYEDKM
+332 YQKKKDQKKNGEIIYEDKM

-366 LLNEEKLNWL
+366 LLNEEKMNWL

-498 AYMFKILYED
+498 AYMFKILYTIELSKIRRSTRLED
-508 ELVRLA
+508 MGDFLGGYIWGPGFDSILPEVEVKRTKISRSRFSLSTWDVYSAINRRVARLFGVRQPIPGNNRMSVSKIEIDDTEKEYKIITWVLVSLLTNTFSMQSDGNELLQHSQIQYTYTTPIIFDNYRLNSQVQIC
-514 LNESLTKKNML
+514 LENYFIGIC
-525 SLEARICP
+525 SLE
-533 KNTSAKLIKN
+533 
-543 LKKYKRI
+543 
-550 VKSEPVN
+550 
-557 DGYDKLI
+557 
-564 YVLHFPKL
+564 
-572 FDRPFKDGVPRNNN
+572 
-586 VRKMAARQA
+586 
-595 RSIVA
+595 
-600 MLDKNGEI
+600 
-608 NQHIKGIDACSS
+608 
-620 EIACR
+620 
-625 PEVFGQ
+625 
-631 IYRYLT
+631 
-637 AKRVKVENASRFHN
+637 
-651 CEDVQNLQMTYH
+651 
-663 VGEDFFDITDGLRA
+663 
-677 IDEVLLFCNYR
+677 
-688 RGSRLGHAL
+688 
-697 ALGISPEKYYA
+697 
-708 MKGYKVVLSKQ
+708 
-719 ILLDDIVWLYC
+719 
-730 RSGEL
+730 
-735 GCSLDEKLKT
+735 
-745 NLIEKYTSLYK
+745 SLYK
-756 EIYEN
+756 KINIDILGVSKEEYKTIIDRIEQLNIEIVQTFRTIFSNIDLIMRFQEYCADKKRKQSKESGEKREFKRTKAVVDQFFRNVEHFCKDYIKKNFKAQLNCLILQDSKGKQVVFDISEVYGGFVQKRIEEFVSNLERQKEEQMRKLTERLNRQMVKIEPLQSVSTYLVNKSPKNAKKNIEN
-761 NVGNGP
+761 LLHNIKCYYVRNENQR
-767 CPSIHEYYQ
+767 INYRFYDDIINYYQ
-776 SWKLRGDNPQCYRL
+776 KIVEYELENPGMDLSDDLTEEYRL
-790 EEKEFNAALETTEL
+790 IVKEYSRYNEEK
-804 VYFDRFR
+804 
-811 FNPRV
+811 
-816 DNNLRRNK
+816 
-824 RYRDLYY
+824 
-831 YYHFNKKVREKG
+831 
-843 NEVTEFKVTKEY
+843 
-855 IKLVRIMQDK
+855 
-865 MIAELACKGIGIETN
+865 
-880 PSSNY
+880 
-885 LIGTIKKYEEHPIL
+885 
-899 RFNSRKLKATN
+899 
-910 TGENL
+910 
-915 CVSIN
+915 
-920 TDDQGVFDTLLENEY
+920 
-935 ALMTLALKKATD
+935 
-947 DDMNALYDIED
+947 
-958 IYEWSDYVRR
+958 
-968 MGIDQVFS
+968 

>member
-16 KLSLKDKIEIND
+16 KLSLKDKIEIKD
-28 IFYDQYLEAAAM
+28 IFYDQYLEAATM
-40 LENIMANEESDKQPD
+40 LENIVANEESDKQPD

-88 NEKEQ
+88 NQKEQ

-136 QKFSDKYDVSPE
+136 QKFSDKYDDSPE
-148 RFDNYRR
+148 KFDNYRR

-173 DPAKMLEE
+173 DPVKMLEE

-332 YQKKNGEIIYEDKM
+332 YQKKKDQKKNGEIIYEDKM

-366 LLNEEKLNWL
+366 LLNEEKMNWL

-498 AYMFKILYED
+498 AYMFKILYTIELSKRRRSTRLED
-508 ELVRLA
+508 MGDFLGGYIWGPGFDSILPEIEVKR
-514 LNESLTKKNML
+514 TKI
-525 SLEARICP
+525 SR
-533 KNTSAKLIKN
+533 
-543 LKKYKRI
+543 
-550 VKSEPVN
+550 
-557 DGYDKLI
+557 
-564 YVLHFPKL
+564 
-572 FDRPFKDGVPRNNN
+572 
-586 VRKMAARQA
+586 
-595 RSIVA
+595 
-600 MLDKNGEI
+600 
-608 NQHIKGIDACSS
+608 
-620 EIACR
+620 
-625 PEVFGQ
+625 
-631 IYRYLT
+631 
-637 AKRVKVENASRFHN
+637 SRFSLSTW
-651 CEDVQNLQMTYH
+651 DVYSAINRRVARLFGVRQPIPGNNRMSVSKIEIDDTEKEYKIITWVLVSLLTNTFSMQSDGNELLQHSQIQYTYTTPII
-663 VGEDFFDITDGLRA
+663 FD
-677 IDEVLLFCNYR
+677 NYR
-688 RGSRLGHAL
+688 LNSQ
-697 ALGISPEKYYA
+697 
-708 MKGYKVVLSKQ
+708 VQ
-719 ILLDDIVWLYC
+719 IC
-730 RSGEL
+730 
-735 GCSLDEKLKT
+735 
-745 NLIEKYTSLYK
+745 
-756 EIYEN
+756 
-761 NVGNGP
+761 
-767 CPSIHEYYQ
+767 
-776 SWKLRGDNPQCYRL
+776 L
-790 EEKEFNAALETTEL
+790 E
-804 VYFDRFR
+804 
-811 FNPRV
+811 
-816 DNNLRRNK
+816 
-824 RYRDLYY
+824 
-831 YYHFNKKVREKG
+831 
-843 NEVTEFKVTKEY
+843 
-855 IKLVRIMQDK
+855 
-865 MIAELACKGIGIETN
+865 
-880 PSSNY
+880 NY
-885 LIGTIKKYEEHPIL
+885 LIGICSLESLYKKINIDILGVSKEEYKTIIDRIEQLNIEIVQTFRTIFSNIDLIMRFQEYCADKKRKQSKESGEKREFKRTKAVVDQFFRNVEHFCKDYIKKDFKAQLNCLILQDSKGKQVVFDISEVYGGFVQKRIEEFVSNL
-899 RFNSRKLKATN
+899 ERQKEEQMRKLTERLNRQMVKIEPLQSVSTYLVNKSPKNAKKN
-910 TGENL
+910 IENL
-915 CVSIN
+915 LHNIKCYYVRNENQRIN
-920 TDDQGVFDTLLENEY
+920 YRFYDDIINYYQKIVEYELENPGMDLSDDLTEEY
-935 ALMTLALKKATD
+935 RLIVKEYSRYNEEK
-947 DDMNALYDIED
+947 
-958 IYEWSDYVRR
+958 
-968 MGIDQVFS
+968 

>member
-40 LENIMANEESDKQPD
+40 LENIMANEENDKQPD

-88 NEKEQ
+88 NKKEQ

-332 YQKKNGEIIYEDKM
+332 YQKKKDQKKNGEIIYEDKM

-498 AYMFKILYED
+498 AYMFKILYTIELSKIRRSTRLED
-508 ELVRLA
+508 MGDFLGGYIWGPGFDSILPEVEVKRTKISRSRFSLSTWDVYSAINRRVARLFGVRQPIPGNNRMSVSKIEIDDTEKEYKIITWVLVSLLTNTFSMQSDGNELLQHSQIQYTYTTPIIFDNYRLNSQVQIC
-514 LNESLTKKNML
+514 LENYFIGIC
-525 SLEARICP
+525 SLE
-533 KNTSAKLIKN
+533 
-543 LKKYKRI
+543 
-550 VKSEPVN
+550 
-557 DGYDKLI
+557 
-564 YVLHFPKL
+564 
-572 FDRPFKDGVPRNNN
+572 
-586 VRKMAARQA
+586 
-595 RSIVA
+595 
-600 MLDKNGEI
+600 
-608 NQHIKGIDACSS
+608 
-620 EIACR
+620 
-625 PEVFGQ
+625 
-631 IYRYLT
+631 
-637 AKRVKVENASRFHN
+637 
-651 CEDVQNLQMTYH
+651 
-663 VGEDFFDITDGLRA
+663 
-677 IDEVLLFCNYR
+677 
-688 RGSRLGHAL
+688 
-697 ALGISPEKYYA
+697 
-708 MKGYKVVLSKQ
+708 
-719 ILLDDIVWLYC
+719 
-730 RSGEL
+730 
-735 GCSLDEKLKT
+735 
-745 NLIEKYTSLYK
+745 SLYK
-756 EIYEN
+756 KINIDILGVSKEEYKTIIDRIEQLNIEIVQTFRTIFSNIDLIMRFQEYCADKKRKQSKESGEKREFKRTKAVVDQFFRNVEHFCKDYIKKNFKAQLNCLILQDSKGKQVVFDISEVYGGFVQKRIEEFVSNLERQKEEQMRKLTERLNRQMVKIEPLQSVSTYLVNKSPKNAKKNIEN
-761 NVGNGP
+761 LLHNIKCYYVRNENQR
-767 CPSIHEYYQ
+767 INYRFYDDIINYYQ
-776 SWKLRGDNPQCYRL
+776 KIVEYELENPGMDLSDDLTEEYRL
-790 EEKEFNAALETTEL
+790 IVKEYSRYNEEK
-804 VYFDRFR
+804 
-811 FNPRV
+811 
-816 DNNLRRNK
+816 
-824 RYRDLYY
+824 
-831 YYHFNKKVREKG
+831 
-843 NEVTEFKVTKEY
+843 
-855 IKLVRIMQDK
+855 
-865 MIAELACKGIGIETN
+865 
-880 PSSNY
+880 
-885 LIGTIKKYEEHPIL
+885 
-899 RFNSRKLKATN
+899 
-910 TGENL
+910 
-915 CVSIN
+915 
-920 TDDQGVFDTLLENEY
+920 
-935 ALMTLALKKATD
+935 
-947 DDMNALYDIED
+947 
-958 IYEWSDYVRR
+958 
-968 MGIDQVFS
+968 

>member
-40 LENIMANEESDKQPD
+40 LENIMANEENDKQPD

-88 NEKEQ
+88 NKKEQ

-332 YQKKNGEIIYEDKM
+332 YQKKKDQKKNGEIIYEDKM

-366 LLNEEKLNWL
+366 LLNEEKMNWL

-498 AYMFKILYED
+498 AYMFKILYTIELSKIRRSTRLED
-508 ELVRLA
+508 MGDFLGGYIWGPGFDSILPEVEVKRTKISRSRFSLSTWDVYSAINRRVARLFGVRQPIPGNNRMSVSKIEIDDTEKEYKIITWVLVSLLTNTFSMQSDGNELLQHSQIQYTYTTPIIFDNYRLNSQVQIC
-514 LNESLTKKNML
+514 LENYFIGIC
-525 SLEARICP
+525 SLE
-533 KNTSAKLIKN
+533 
-543 LKKYKRI
+543 
-550 VKSEPVN
+550 
-557 DGYDKLI
+557 
-564 YVLHFPKL
+564 
-572 FDRPFKDGVPRNNN
+572 
-586 VRKMAARQA
+586 
-595 RSIVA
+595 
-600 MLDKNGEI
+600 
-608 NQHIKGIDACSS
+608 
-620 EIACR
+620 
-625 PEVFGQ
+625 
-631 IYRYLT
+631 
-637 AKRVKVENASRFHN
+637 
-651 CEDVQNLQMTYH
+651 
-663 VGEDFFDITDGLRA
+663 
-677 IDEVLLFCNYR
+677 
-688 RGSRLGHAL
+688 
-697 ALGISPEKYYA
+697 
-708 MKGYKVVLSKQ
+708 
-719 ILLDDIVWLYC
+719 
-730 RSGEL
+730 
-735 GCSLDEKLKT
+735 
-745 NLIEKYTSLYK
+745 SLYK
-756 EIYEN
+756 KINIDILGVSKEEYKTIIDRIEQLNIEIVQTFRTIFSNIDFIMRFQEYCADKKRKQSKESGEKREFKRTKAVVDQFFRNVEHFCKDYIKKNFKAQLNCLILQDSKGKQVVFDISEVYGGFVQKRIEEFVSNLERQKEEQMRKLTERLNRQMVKIEPLQSVSTYLVNKSPKNAKKNIEN
-761 NVGNGP
+761 LLHNIKCYYVRNENQR
-767 CPSIHEYYQ
+767 INYRFYDDIINYYQ
-776 SWKLRGDNPQCYRL
+776 KIVEYELENPGMDLSDDLTEEYRL
-790 EEKEFNAALETTEL
+790 IVKEYSRYNEEK
-804 VYFDRFR
+804 
-811 FNPRV
+811 
-816 DNNLRRNK
+816 
-824 RYRDLYY
+824 
-831 YYHFNKKVREKG
+831 
-843 NEVTEFKVTKEY
+843 
-855 IKLVRIMQDK
+855 
-865 MIAELACKGIGIETN
+865 
-880 PSSNY
+880 
-885 LIGTIKKYEEHPIL
+885 
-899 RFNSRKLKATN
+899 
-910 TGENL
+910 
-915 CVSIN
+915 
-920 TDDQGVFDTLLENEY
+920 
-935 ALMTLALKKATD
+935 
-947 DDMNALYDIED
+947 
-958 IYEWSDYVRR
+958 
-968 MGIDQVFS
+968 